1 MKTCN
6 QVGSIF
12 LKKKSY
18 LSIPLL
24 ISALGCISSPLV
36 AREVE
41 IPRINVVDVEEGGAS
56 AIPGAIDFISAEEME
71 MIQPASLQDALKIVP
86 GVNARD
92 EEGYGAIPN
101 IGIRGLSPNRSTKVL
116 ILEDGAP
123 IQPSLFLSNASY
135 YSPPVERISSIE
147 VLKGAT
153 GLRYGPNTIGGVINY
168 QSKTPLKNGTV
179 KGKLGSHGYKLLE
192 LEAGASSEQNSMGGG
207 INLITSEADGFRNN
221 GYRMN
226 DILVKGGMAI
236 GQNQWLGIKLTRY
249 ENEINTSY
257 VGLRPDEFAQTPTKN
272 PAPDDQFLSHRT
284 SFDINHDLEI
294 NSDIKLKTLLYWSQL
309 ERNFWRR
316 DVASK
321 TRQGTSFVECGGT
334 AYCVTGRNRNFDMLG
349 VDSRLFVH
357 YQAFGI
363 KNESEIGVR
372 LHSER
377 MSNKTDR
384 SNAGPRARTG
394 ITTGHDNNDAKA
406 MALYMQNRFL
416 FSDQFAVTPG
426 VRVESY
432 QQTRKNAINGA
443 SGEVHNTEIVPGIG
457 ATWQPM
463 PELQLYSSVYKGFAP
478 AMVSA
483 AISGDGV
490 DQQLDAERS
499 MNFEIGLRGKANV
512 WTYEAA
518 VFRMD
523 FSNQIVNQALS
534 AGISKTNGGQS
545 LHQGAEGALGYAI
558 TSAWSLLANATYI
571 PVAEFKGGGLGP
583 IGNRI
588 PYTPKLTG
596 NFGLNYSKD
605 GLKSFLN
612 AYHVSS
618 QYADSAN
625 TVAESNDGTK
635 GLIPSYT
642 TVNWSVVYSP
652 RKDLKLFGVVRNLFD
667 KKFISGRSP
676 DGIFP
681 GAERNFELGLAYQ
694 FY

>member
-1 MKTCN
+1 MKN
-6 QVGSIF
+6 RLFVS
-12 LKKKSY
+12 
-18 LSIPLL
+18 LL
-24 ISALGCISSPLV
+24 IGAMGYAHSPLM
-36 AREVE
+36 AKE
-41 IPRINVVDVEEGGAS
+41 IELPSINVIDRQEGEAS
-56 AIPGAIDFISAEEME
+56 SIPGAIDIISPEEME

-168 QSKTPLKNGTV
+168 QSKTPLKDGIV
-179 KGKLGSHGYKLLE
+179 KGKLGSHGYRLLE
-192 LEAGASSEQNSMGGG
+192 LEAGTSSEQKSMGGG
-207 INLITSEADGFRNN
+207 INLITSEANGFRNN

-236 GQNQWLGIKLTRY
+236 GQSQWLGLKLTRY

-257 VGLRPDEFAQTPTKN
+257 VGLRPDEFIHTPTKN
-272 PAPDDQFLSHRT
+272 PAPDDQFFSNRT
-284 SFDINHDLEI
+284 SFDINHELEI
-294 NSDIKLKTLLYWSQL
+294 DTSTKLKTLMYWSQL

-321 TRQGTSFVECGGT
+321 TRQGTSFVDCGGA

-349 VDSRLFVH
+349 IDSRLFTN

-363 KNESEIGVR
+363 QNESEIGVR
-372 LHSER
+372 LHSET
-377 MSNKTDR
+377 MSNKTER

-394 ITTGHDNNDAKA
+394 VITGNENNDAKA
-406 MALYMQNRFL
+406 VALYLQNRFL
-416 FSDQFAVTPG
+416 FTDQFAVTLG

-432 QQTRKNAINGA
+432 RQNRKNEMNGVQGQA
-443 SGEVHNTEIVPGIG
+443 NNTELVPGIG
-457 ATWQPM
+457 ATWQLA

-478 AMVSA
+478 AMISA

-490 DQQLDAERS
+490 DQKLDAERS
-499 MNFEIGLRGKANV
+499 MNIEFGFRGQAQK
-512 WTYEAA
+512 WTYEGAA
-518 VFRMD
+518 FRMD

-534 AGISKTNGGQS
+534 GGISKTNGGQS

-558 TSAWSLLANATYI
+558 TSAWSVLANATYI
-571 PVAEFKGGGLGP
+571 PVAQFKGGTLGP

-596 NFGLNYSKD
+596 NLGLNYSKD

-625 TVAESNDGTK
+625 TVQESNDGTK
-635 GLIPSYT
+635 GLIPSFT
-642 TVNWSVVYSP
+642 TLNWSIVYSP
-652 RKDLKLFGVVRNLFD
+652 QKDLKLFGVVRNLFD

>member
-1 MKTCN
+1 MKN
-6 QVGSIF
+6 RLFVS
-12 LKKKSY
+12 
-18 LSIPLL
+18 LL
-24 ISALGCISSPLV
+24 IGAMGYAHSPLM
-36 AREVE
+36 AKE
-41 IPRINVVDVEEGGAS
+41 IELPSINVIDRQEGGAS
-56 AIPGAIDFISAEEME
+56 SIPGAIDIISPEEME

-168 QSKTPLKNGTV
+168 QSKTPLKDGIV
-179 KGKLGSHGYKLLE
+179 KGKLGSHGYRLLE
-192 LEAGASSEQNSMGGG
+192 LEAGTSSEQKSMGGG
-207 INLITSEADGFRNN
+207 INLITSEANGFRNN

-236 GQNQWLGIKLTRY
+236 GQSQWLGLKLTRY

-257 VGLRPDEFAQTPTKN
+257 VGLRPDEFIHTPTKN
-272 PAPDDQFLSHRT
+272 PAPDDQFLSNRT
-284 SFDINHDLEI
+284 SFDINHELEI
-294 NSDIKLKTLLYWSQL
+294 DTSTKLKTLMYWSQL

-321 TRQGTSFVECGGT
+321 TRQGTSFVDCGGT

-349 VDSRLFVH
+349 IDSRLFTN

-363 KNESEIGVR
+363 QNESEIGVR
-372 LHSER
+372 LHSET
-377 MSNKTDR
+377 MSNKTER

-394 ITTGHDNNDAKA
+394 VITGNENNDAKA
-406 MALYMQNRFL
+406 VALYLQNRFL
-416 FSDQFAVTPG
+416 FTDQFAVTPG

-432 QQTRKNAINGA
+432 RQNRKNEMNGVQGQA
-443 SGEVHNTEIVPGIG
+443 NNTELVPGIG
-457 ATWQPM
+457 ATWQLA

-478 AMVSA
+478 AMISA

-490 DQQLDAERS
+490 DQKLDAERS
-499 MNFEIGLRGKANV
+499 MNIEFGFRGQAQK
-512 WTYEAA
+512 WTYEGAA
-518 VFRMD
+518 FRMD

-534 AGISKTNGGQS
+534 GGISKTNGGQS

-558 TSAWSLLANATYI
+558 TSAWSVLANATYI
-571 PVAEFKGGGLGP
+571 PVAEFKGGTLGP

-596 NFGLNYSKD
+596 NLGLNYSKD

-625 TVAESNDGTK
+625 TVQESNDGTK
-635 GLIPSYT
+635 GLIPSFT
-642 TVNWSVVYSP
+642 TLNWSVVYSP
-652 RKDLKLFGVVRNLFD
+652 KRDIKLFGVVRNLFD

>member
-1 MKTCN
+1 MKN
-6 QVGSIF
+6 RLFVS
-12 LKKKSY
+12 
-18 LSIPLL
+18 LL
-24 ISALGCISSPLV
+24 IGAMGYAHSPLM
-36 AREVE
+36 AKE
-41 IPRINVVDVEEGGAS
+41 IELPSINVIDRQEGGAS
-56 AIPGAIDFISAEEME
+56 SIPGAIDIISPEEME

-168 QSKTPLKNGTV
+168 QSKTPLKDGIV
-179 KGKLGSHGYKLLE
+179 KGKLGSHGYRLLE
-192 LEAGASSEQNSMGGG
+192 LEAGTSSEQKSMGGG
-207 INLITSEADGFRNN
+207 INLITSEANGFRNN

-236 GQNQWLGIKLTRY
+236 GQSQWLGLKLTRY

-257 VGLRPDEFAQTPTKN
+257 VGLRPDEFIHTPTKN
-272 PAPDDQFLSHRT
+272 PAPDDQFLSNRT
-284 SFDINHDLEI
+284 SFDINHELEI
-294 NSDIKLKTLLYWSQL
+294 DTSTKLKTLMYWSQL

-321 TRQGTSFVECGGT
+321 TRQGTSFVDCGGT

-349 VDSRLFVH
+349 IDSRLFTN

-363 KNESEIGVR
+363 QNESEIGVR
-372 LHSER
+372 LHSET
-377 MSNKTDR
+377 MSNKTER

-394 ITTGHDNNDAKA
+394 VITGNENNDAKA
-406 MALYMQNRFL
+406 VALYLQNRFL
-416 FSDQFAVTPG
+416 FTDQFAVTPG

-432 QQTRKNAINGA
+432 RQNRKNEMNGVQGQA
-443 SGEVHNTEIVPGIG
+443 NNTELVPGIG
-457 ATWQPM
+457 ATWQLA

-478 AMVSA
+478 AMISA

-490 DQQLDAERS
+490 DQKLDAERS
-499 MNFEIGLRGKANV
+499 MNIEFGFRGQAQK
-512 WTYEAA
+512 WTYEGAA
-518 VFRMD
+518 FRMD

-534 AGISKTNGGQS
+534 GGISKTNGGQS

-558 TSAWSLLANATYI
+558 TSAWSVLANATYI
-571 PVAEFKGGGLGP
+571 PVAEFKGGALGP

-596 NFGLNYSKD
+596 NLGLNYSKD

-618 QYADSAN
+618 QYADSVN
-625 TVAESNDGTK
+625 TVEESNDGTK
-635 GLIPSYT
+635 GLIPAFT
-642 TVNWSVVYSP
+642 TLNWSVVYSP
-652 RKDLKLFGVVRNLFD
+652 KRDIKLFGVVRNLFD

>member
-1 MKTCN
+1 MKN
-6 QVGSIF
+6 RLFVS
-12 LKKKSY
+12 
-18 LSIPLL
+18 LL
-24 ISALGCISSPLV
+24 IGAMGYAHSPLM
-36 AREVE
+36 AKE
-41 IPRINVVDVEEGGAS
+41 IELPSINVIDRQEGGAS
-56 AIPGAIDFISAEEME
+56 SIPGAIDIISPEEME
-71 MIQPASLQDALKIVP
+71 MIQPASLQDALKTVP

-168 QSKTPLKNGTV
+168 QSKTPLKDGIV
-179 KGKLGSHGYKLLE
+179 KGKLGSHGYRLLE
-192 LEAGASSEQNSMGGG
+192 LEAGTSSEQKSMGGG
-207 INLITSEADGFRNN
+207 INLITSEANGFRNN
-221 GYRMN
+221 GYLMN

-236 GQNQWLGIKLTRY
+236 GQSQWLGLKLTRY

-257 VGLRPDEFAQTPTKN
+257 VGLRPDEFIHTPTKN
-272 PAPDDQFLSHRT
+272 PAPDDQFLSNRT
-284 SFDINHDLEI
+284 SFDINHELEI
-294 NSDIKLKTLLYWSQL
+294 DTSTKLKTLMYWSQL

-321 TRQGTSFVECGGT
+321 TRQGTSFVDCGGT

-349 VDSRLFVH
+349 IDSRLFTN

-363 KNESEIGVR
+363 QNESEIGVR
-372 LHSER
+372 LHSET
-377 MSNKTDR
+377 MSNKTER

-394 ITTGHDNNDAKA
+394 VITGNENNDAKA
-406 MALYMQNRFL
+406 VALYLQNRFL
-416 FSDQFAVTPG
+416 FTDQFAVTPG

-432 QQTRKNAINGA
+432 RQNRKNEMNGVQGQA
-443 SGEVHNTEIVPGIG
+443 NNTELVPGIG
-457 ATWQPM
+457 ATWQLA
-463 PELQLYSSVYKGFAP
+463 PELQLYSSFYKGFAP
-478 AMVSA
+478 AMISA

-490 DQQLDAERS
+490 DQKLDAERS
-499 MNFEIGLRGKANV
+499 MNIEFGFRGQAQK
-512 WTYEAA
+512 WTYEGAA
-518 VFRMD
+518 FRMD

-534 AGISKTNGGQS
+534 GGISKTNGGQS

-558 TSAWSLLANATYI
+558 TSAWSVLANATYI
-571 PVAEFKGGGLGP
+571 PVAEFKGGALGP

-588 PYTPKLTG
+588 PYTPKVTG
-596 NFGLNYSKD
+596 NLGLNYSKD

-625 TVAESNDGTK
+625 TVQESNDGTK
-635 GLIPSYT
+635 GLIPSFT
-642 TVNWSVVYSP
+642 TLNWSIVYSP
-652 RKDLKLFGVVRNLFD
+652 QKDLKLFGVVRNLFD

>member
-1 MKTCN
+1 MKN
-6 QVGSIF
+6 RLFVS
-12 LKKKSY
+12 
-18 LSIPLL
+18 LL
-24 ISALGCISSPLV
+24 IGAMGYAHSPLM
-36 AREVE
+36 AKE
-41 IPRINVVDVEEGGAS
+41 IELPSINVIDRQEGGAS
-56 AIPGAIDFISAEEME
+56 SIPGAIDIISPEEME
-71 MIQPASLQDALKIVP
+71 MIQPASLQDALKTVP

-168 QSKTPLKNGTV
+168 QSKTPLKDGIV
-179 KGKLGSHGYKLLE
+179 KGKLGSHGYRLLE
-192 LEAGASSEQNSMGGG
+192 LEAGTSSEQKSMGGG
-207 INLITSEADGFRNN
+207 INLITSEANGFRNN

-236 GQNQWLGIKLTRY
+236 GQSQWLGLKLTRY

-257 VGLRPDEFAQTPTKN
+257 VGLRPDEFIHTPTKN
-272 PAPDDQFLSHRT
+272 PAPDDQFLSNRT
-284 SFDINHDLEI
+284 SFDINHELEI
-294 NSDIKLKTLLYWSQL
+294 DTSTKLKTLMYWSQL

-321 TRQGTSFVECGGT
+321 TRQGTSFVDCGGT

-349 VDSRLFVH
+349 IDSRLFTN

-363 KNESEIGVR
+363 QNESEIGVR
-372 LHSER
+372 LHSET
-377 MSNKTDR
+377 MSNKTER

-394 ITTGHDNNDAKA
+394 VITGNENNDAKA
-406 MALYMQNRFL
+406 VALYLQNRFL
-416 FSDQFAVTPG
+416 FTDQFAVTPG

-432 QQTRKNAINGA
+432 RQNRKNEMNGVQGQ
-443 SGEVHNTEIVPGIG
+443 SNNTELVPGIG
-457 ATWQPM
+457 ATWQLA

-478 AMVSA
+478 AMISA

-490 DQQLDAERS
+490 DQKLDAERS
-499 MNFEIGLRGKANV
+499 MNIEFGFRGQAQK
-512 WTYEAA
+512 WTYEGAA
-518 VFRMD
+518 FRMD

-534 AGISKTNGGQS
+534 GGISKTNGGQS

-558 TSAWSLLANATYI
+558 TSAWSVLANATYI
-571 PVAEFKGGGLGP
+571 PVAEFKGGALGP

-596 NFGLNYSKD
+596 NLGLNYSKD

-625 TVAESNDGTK
+625 TVQESNDGTK
-635 GLIPSYT
+635 GLIPSFT
-642 TVNWSVVYSP
+642 TLNWSVVYSP
-652 RKDLKLFGVVRNLFD
+652 QKDLKLFGVVRNLFD

>member
-1 MKTCN
+1 MKN
-6 QVGSIF
+6 RLFVS
-12 LKKKSY
+12 
-18 LSIPLL
+18 LL
-24 ISALGCISSPLV
+24 IGAMGYAHSPLM
-36 AREVE
+36 AKE
-41 IPRINVVDVEEGGAS
+41 IELPSINVIDRQEGEAS
-56 AIPGAIDFISAEEME
+56 SIPGAIDIISPEEME

-168 QSKTPLKNGTV
+168 QSKTPLKDGIV
-179 KGKLGSHGYKLLE
+179 KGKLGSHGYRLLE
-192 LEAGASSEQNSMGGG
+192 LEAGTSSEQKSMGGG
-207 INLITSEADGFRNN
+207 INLITSEANGFRNN

-236 GQNQWLGIKLTRY
+236 GQSQWLGLKLTRY

-257 VGLRPDEFAQTPTKN
+257 VGLRPDEFIHTPTKN
-272 PAPDDQFLSHRT
+272 PAPDDQFLSNRT
-284 SFDINHDLEI
+284 SFDINHELEI
-294 NSDIKLKTLLYWSQL
+294 DTSTKLKTLMYWSQL

-321 TRQGTSFVECGGT
+321 TRQGTSFVDCGGT
-334 AYCVTGRNRNFDMLG
+334 VYCVTGRNRNFDMLG
-349 VDSRLFVH
+349 IDSRLFTN

-363 KNESEIGVR
+363 QNESEIGVR
-372 LHSER
+372 LHSET
-377 MSNKTDR
+377 MSNKTER

-394 ITTGHDNNDAKA
+394 VITGNENNDAKA
-406 MALYMQNRFL
+406 VALYLQNRFL
-416 FSDQFAVTPG
+416 FTDQFAVTPG

-432 QQTRKNAINGA
+432 RQNRKNEMNGVQGQA
-443 SGEVHNTEIVPGIG
+443 NNTELVPGIG
-457 ATWQPM
+457 ATWQLA
-463 PELQLYSSVYKGFAP
+463 PELQLYSSFYKGFAP
-478 AMVSA
+478 AMISA

-490 DQQLDAERS
+490 DQKLDAERS
-499 MNFEIGLRGKANV
+499 MNIEFGFRGQAQK
-512 WTYEAA
+512 WTYEGAA
-518 VFRMD
+518 FRMD

-534 AGISKTNGGQS
+534 GGISKTNGGQS

-558 TSAWSLLANATYI
+558 TSAWSVLANATYI
-571 PVAEFKGGGLGP
+571 PVAEFKGGALGP

-596 NFGLNYSKD
+596 NLGLNYSQD

-625 TVAESNDGTK
+625 TVEESNDGTK
-635 GLIPSYT
+635 GLIPSFT
-642 TVNWSVVYSP
+642 TLNWSVVYSP
-652 RKDLKLFGVVRNLFD
+652 QKHLKLFGIVRNLFD

>member
-1 MKTCN
+1 MKN
-6 QVGSIF
+6 RLFVS
-12 LKKKSY
+12 
-18 LSIPLL
+18 LL
-24 ISALGCISSPLV
+24 IGAMGYAHSPLM
-36 AREVE
+36 AKE
-41 IPRINVVDVEEGGAS
+41 IELPSINVIDRQEGGAS
-56 AIPGAIDFISAEEME
+56 SIPGAIDIISPEEME

-123 IQPSLFLSNASY
+123 IQASLFLSNASY

-168 QSKTPLKNGTV
+168 QSKTPLKDGIV
-179 KGKLGSHGYKLLE
+179 KGKLGSHGYRLLE
-192 LEAGASSEQNSMGGG
+192 LEAGTSSEQKSMGGG
-207 INLITSEADGFRNN
+207 INLITSEANGFRNN

-236 GQNQWLGIKLTRY
+236 GQSQWLGLKLTRY

-257 VGLRPDEFAQTPTKN
+257 VGLRPDEFIHTPTKN
-272 PAPDDQFLSHRT
+272 PAPDDQFLSNRT
-284 SFDINHDLEI
+284 SFDINHELEI
-294 NSDIKLKTLLYWSQL
+294 DTSTKLKTLMYWSQL

-321 TRQGTSFVECGGT
+321 TRQGTSFVDCGGT

-349 VDSRLFVH
+349 IDSRLFTN

-363 KNESEIGVR
+363 QNESEIGVR
-372 LHSER
+372 LHSET
-377 MSNKTDR
+377 MSNKTER
-384 SNAGPRARTG
+384 SKAGPRARTG
-394 ITTGHDNNDAKA
+394 VITGNENNDAKA
-406 MALYMQNRFL
+406 VALYLQNRFL
-416 FSDQFAVTPG
+416 FTDQFAVTPG

-432 QQTRKNAINGA
+432 RQNRKNEMNGVQGQA
-443 SGEVHNTEIVPGIG
+443 NNTELVPGIG
-457 ATWQPM
+457 ATWQLA

-478 AMVSA
+478 AMISA

-490 DQQLDAERS
+490 DQKLDAERS
-499 MNFEIGLRGKANV
+499 MNIEFGFRGQAQK
-512 WTYEAA
+512 WTYEGAA
-518 VFRMD
+518 FRMD

-534 AGISKTNGGQS
+534 GGISKTNGGQS

-558 TSAWSLLANATYI
+558 TSAWSVLANATYI
-571 PVAEFKGGGLGP
+571 PVAEFKGGTLGP

-596 NFGLNYSKD
+596 NLGLNYSKD

-625 TVAESNDGTK
+625 TVQESNDGTK
-635 GLIPSYT
+635 GLIPSFT
-642 TVNWSVVYSP
+642 TLNWSIVYSP
-652 RKDLKLFGVVRNLFD
+652 QKDLKLFGVVRNLFD

>member
-1 MKTCN
+1 MKN
-6 QVGSIF
+6 RLFVS
-12 LKKKSY
+12 
-18 LSIPLL
+18 LL
-24 ISALGCISSPLV
+24 IGAMGYAHSPLM
-36 AREVE
+36 AKE
-41 IPRINVVDVEEGGAS
+41 IELPSINVIDRQEGGAS
-56 AIPGAIDFISAEEME
+56 SIPGAIDIISPEEME
-71 MIQPASLQDALKIVP
+71 MIQPASLQDALKTVP

-168 QSKTPLKNGTV
+168 QSKTPLKDGIV
-179 KGKLGSHGYKLLE
+179 KGKLGSHGYRLLE
-192 LEAGASSEQNSMGGG
+192 LEAGTSSEQKSMGGG
-207 INLITSEADGFRNN
+207 INLITSEANGFRNN

-236 GQNQWLGIKLTRY
+236 GQSQWLGLKLTRY

-257 VGLRPDEFAQTPTKN
+257 VGLRPDEFIHTPTKN
-272 PAPDDQFLSHRT
+272 PAPDDQFLSNRT
-284 SFDINHDLEI
+284 SFDINHELEI
-294 NSDIKLKTLLYWSQL
+294 DTSTKLKTLMYWSQL

-321 TRQGTSFVECGGT
+321 TRQGTSFVDCGGT

-349 VDSRLFVH
+349 IDSRLFTN

-363 KNESEIGVR
+363 QNESEIGVR
-372 LHSER
+372 LHSET
-377 MSNKTDR
+377 MSNKTER

-394 ITTGHDNNDAKA
+394 VITGNENNDAKA
-406 MALYMQNRFL
+406 VALYLQNRFL
-416 FSDQFAVTPG
+416 FTDQFAVTPG

-432 QQTRKNAINGA
+432 RQNRKNEMNGVQGQA
-443 SGEVHNTEIVPGIG
+443 NNTELVPGIG
-457 ATWQPM
+457 ATWQLA

-478 AMVSA
+478 AMISA

-490 DQQLDAERS
+490 DQKLDAERS
-499 MNFEIGLRGKANV
+499 MNIEFGFRGQAQK
-512 WTYEAA
+512 WTYEGAA
-518 VFRMD
+518 FRMD

-534 AGISKTNGGQS
+534 GGISKTNGGQS
-545 LHQGAEGALGYAI
+545 LHQGAEGTLGYAI
-558 TSAWSLLANATYI
+558 TSAWSVLANATYI
-571 PVAEFKGGGLGP
+571 PVAEFKGGALGP

-596 NFGLNYSKD
+596 NLGLNYSKD

-625 TVAESNDGTK
+625 TVQESNDGTK
-635 GLIPSYT
+635 GLIPSFT
-642 TVNWSVVYSP
+642 TLNWSVVYSP
-652 RKDLKLFGVVRNLFD
+652 QKDLKLFGVVRNLFD

>member
-1 MKTCN
+1 MKN
-6 QVGSIF
+6 RLFVS
-12 LKKKSY
+12 
-18 LSIPLL
+18 LL
-24 ISALGCISSPLV
+24 IGAMGYAHSPLM
-36 AREVE
+36 AKE
-41 IPRINVVDVEEGGAS
+41 IELPSINVIDRQEGGAS
-56 AIPGAIDFISAEEME
+56 SIPGAIDIISPEEME
-71 MIQPASLQDALKIVP
+71 MIQPASLQDALKTVP

-168 QSKTPLKNGTV
+168 QSKTPLKDGIV
-179 KGKLGSHGYKLLE
+179 KGKLGSHGYRLLE
-192 LEAGASSEQNSMGGG
+192 LEAGTSSEQKSMGGG
-207 INLITSEADGFRNN
+207 INLITSEANGFRNN

-236 GQNQWLGIKLTRY
+236 GQSQWLGLKLTRY

-257 VGLRPDEFAQTPTKN
+257 VGLRPDEFIHTPTKN
-272 PAPDDQFLSHRT
+272 PAPDDQFLSNRT
-284 SFDINHDLEI
+284 SFDINHELEI
-294 NSDIKLKTLLYWSQL
+294 DTSTKLKTLMYWSQL

-321 TRQGTSFVECGGT
+321 TRQGTSFVDCGGT

-349 VDSRLFVH
+349 IDSRLFTN

-363 KNESEIGVR
+363 QNESEIGVR
-372 LHSER
+372 LHSET
-377 MSNKTDR
+377 MSNKTER

-394 ITTGHDNNDAKA
+394 VITGNENNDAKA
-406 MALYMQNRFL
+406 VALYLQNRFL
-416 FSDQFAVTPG
+416 FTDQFAVTPG

-432 QQTRKNAINGA
+432 RQNRKNEMNGVQGQA
-443 SGEVHNTEIVPGIG
+443 NNTELVPGIG
-457 ATWQPM
+457 ATWQLA
-463 PELQLYSSVYKGFAP
+463 PELQLYSSFYKGFAP
-478 AMVSA
+478 AMISA

-490 DQQLDAERS
+490 DQKLDAERS
-499 MNFEIGLRGKANV
+499 MNIEFGFRGQAQK
-512 WTYEAA
+512 WTYEGAA
-518 VFRMD
+518 FRMD

-534 AGISKTNGGQS
+534 GGISKTNGGQS

-558 TSAWSLLANATYI
+558 TSAWSVLANATYI
-571 PVAEFKGGGLGP
+571 PVAEFKGGTLGP

-596 NFGLNYSKD
+596 NLGLNYSKD

-618 QYADSAN
+618 QYADSVN
-625 TVAESNDGTK
+625 TVEESNDGTK
-635 GLIPSYT
+635 GLIPAFT
-642 TVNWSVVYSP
+642 TLNWSVVYSP
-652 RKDLKLFGVVRNLFD
+652 QKHLKLFGIVRNLFD

-681 GAERNFELGLAYQ
+681 GAERNFEIGLAYQ

>member
-1 MKTCN
+1 MKN
-6 QVGSIF
+6 RLFVS
-12 LKKKSY
+12 
-18 LSIPLL
+18 LL
-24 ISALGCISSPLV
+24 IGAMGYAHSPLM
-36 AREVE
+36 AKE
-41 IPRINVVDVEEGGAS
+41 IELPSINVIDRQEGGAS
-56 AIPGAIDFISAEEME
+56 SIPGAIDIISPEEME
-71 MIQPASLQDALKIVP
+71 MIQPASLQDALKTVP

-168 QSKTPLKNGTV
+168 QSKTPLKDGIV
-179 KGKLGSHGYKLLE
+179 KGKLGSHGYRLLE
-192 LEAGASSEQNSMGGG
+192 LEAGTSSEQKSMGGG
-207 INLITSEADGFRNN
+207 INLITSEANGFRNN

-236 GQNQWLGIKLTRY
+236 GQSQWLGLKLTRY

-257 VGLRPDEFAQTPTKN
+257 VGLRPDEFIHTPTKN
-272 PAPDDQFLSHRT
+272 PAPDDQFLSNRT
-284 SFDINHDLEI
+284 SFDINHELEI
-294 NSDIKLKTLLYWSQL
+294 DTSTKLKTLMYWSQL

-321 TRQGTSFVECGGT
+321 TRQGTSFVDCGGT

-349 VDSRLFVH
+349 IDSRLFTN

-363 KNESEIGVR
+363 QNESEIGVR
-372 LHSER
+372 LHSET
-377 MSNKTDR
+377 MSNKTER

-394 ITTGHDNNDAKA
+394 VITGNENNDAKA
-406 MALYMQNRFL
+406 VALYLQNRFL
-416 FSDQFAVTPG
+416 FTDQFAVTPG

-432 QQTRKNAINGA
+432 RQNRKNEMNGVQGQA
-443 SGEVHNTEIVPGIG
+443 NNTELVPGIG
-457 ATWQPM
+457 ATWQLA

-478 AMVSA
+478 AMISA

-490 DQQLDAERS
+490 DQKLDAERS
-499 MNFEIGLRGKANV
+499 MNIEFGFRGQAQK
-512 WTYEAA
+512 WTYEGAA
-518 VFRMD
+518 FRMD

-534 AGISKTNGGQS
+534 GGISKTNGGQS

-558 TSAWSLLANATYI
+558 TSAWSVLANATYI
-571 PVAEFKGGGLGP
+571 PVAEFKGGALGP

-596 NFGLNYSKD
+596 NLGLNYSKD

-618 QYADSAN
+618 QYADSTN
-625 TVAESNDGTK
+625 TVQESNDGTK
-635 GLIPSYT
+635 GLIPSFT
-642 TVNWSVVYSP
+642 TLNWSVVYSP
-652 RKDLKLFGVVRNLFD
+652 QKDLKLFGVVRNLFD

>member
-1 MKTCN
+1 MKN
-6 QVGSIF
+6 RLFVS
-12 LKKKSY
+12 
-18 LSIPLL
+18 LL
-24 ISALGCISSPLV
+24 IGAMGYAHSPLM
-36 AREVE
+36 AKE
-41 IPRINVVDVEEGGAS
+41 IELPSINVIDRQEGGAS
-56 AIPGAIDFISAEEME
+56 SIPGAIDIISPEEME
-71 MIQPASLQDALKIVP
+71 MIQPASLQDALKTVP

-168 QSKTPLKNGTV
+168 QSKTPLKDGIV
-179 KGKLGSHGYKLLE
+179 KGKLGSHGYRLLE
-192 LEAGASSEQNSMGGG
+192 LEAGTSSEQKSMGGG
-207 INLITSEADGFRNN
+207 INLITSEANGFRNN

-236 GQNQWLGIKLTRY
+236 GQSQWLGLKLTRY

-257 VGLRPDEFAQTPTKN
+257 VGLRPDEFIHTPTKN
-272 PAPDDQFLSHRT
+272 PAPDDQFLSNRT
-284 SFDINHDLEI
+284 SFDINHELEI
-294 NSDIKLKTLLYWSQL
+294 DTSTKLKTLMYWSQL

-321 TRQGTSFVECGGT
+321 TRQGTSFVDCGGT

-349 VDSRLFVH
+349 IDSRLFTN

-363 KNESEIGVR
+363 QNESEIGVR
-372 LHSER
+372 LHSET
-377 MSNKTDR
+377 MSNKTKR

-394 ITTGHDNNDAKA
+394 VITGNENNDAKA
-406 MALYMQNRFL
+406 VALYLQNRFL
-416 FSDQFAVTPG
+416 FTDQFAVTPG

-432 QQTRKNAINGA
+432 RQNRKNEMNGVQGQA
-443 SGEVHNTEIVPGIG
+443 NNTELVPGIG
-457 ATWQPM
+457 ATWQLA

-478 AMVSA
+478 AMISA

-490 DQQLDAERS
+490 DQKLDAERS
-499 MNFEIGLRGKANV
+499 MNIEFGFRGQAQK
-512 WTYEAA
+512 WTYEGAA
-518 VFRMD
+518 FRMD

-534 AGISKTNGGQS
+534 GGISKTNGGQS

-558 TSAWSLLANATYI
+558 TSAWSVLANATYI
-571 PVAEFKGGGLGP
+571 PVAEFKGGALGP

-596 NFGLNYSKD
+596 NLGLNYSKD

-625 TVAESNDGTK
+625 TVQESNDGTK
-635 GLIPSYT
+635 GLIPSFT
-642 TVNWSVVYSP
+642 TLNWSIVYSP
-652 RKDLKLFGVVRNLFD
+652 QKDLKLFGVVRNLFD

-681 GAERNFELGLAYQ
+681 GAERNFEIGLAYQ

>member
-1 MKTCN
+1 MKN
-6 QVGSIF
+6 RLFVS
-12 LKKKSY
+12 
-18 LSIPLL
+18 LL
-24 ISALGCISSPLV
+24 IGAMGYAHSPLM
-36 AREVE
+36 AKE
-41 IPRINVVDVEEGGAS
+41 IELPSINVIDRQEGGAS
-56 AIPGAIDFISAEEME
+56 SIPGAIDIISPEEME

-168 QSKTPLKNGTV
+168 QSKTPLKDGIV
-179 KGKLGSHGYKLLE
+179 KGKLGSHGYRLLE
-192 LEAGASSEQNSMGGG
+192 LEAGTSSEQKSMGGG
-207 INLITSEADGFRNN
+207 INLITSEANGFRNN

-236 GQNQWLGIKLTRY
+236 GQSQWLGLKLTRY

-257 VGLRPDEFAQTPTKN
+257 VGLRPDEFIHTPTKN
-272 PAPDDQFLSHRT
+272 PAPDDQFLSNRT
-284 SFDINHDLEI
+284 SFDINHELEI
-294 NSDIKLKTLLYWSQL
+294 DTSTKLKTLMYWSQL

-321 TRQGTSFVECGGT
+321 TRQGTSFVDCGGT

-349 VDSRLFVH
+349 IDSRLFTN

-363 KNESEIGVR
+363 QNESEIGVR
-372 LHSER
+372 LHSET
-377 MSNKTDR
+377 MSNKTER

-394 ITTGHDNNDAKA
+394 VITGNENNDAKA
-406 MALYMQNRFL
+406 VALYIQNRFL
-416 FSDQFAVTPG
+416 FTDQFAVTPG

-432 QQTRKNAINGA
+432 RQNRKNEMNGVQGQA
-443 SGEVHNTEIVPGIG
+443 NNTELVPGIG
-457 ATWQPM
+457 ATWQLA

-478 AMVSA
+478 AMISA

-490 DQQLDAERS
+490 DQKLDAERS
-499 MNFEIGLRGKANV
+499 MNIEFGFRGQAQK
-512 WTYEAA
+512 WTYEGAA
-518 VFRMD
+518 FRMD

-534 AGISKTNGGQS
+534 GGISKTNGGQS

-558 TSAWSLLANATYI
+558 TSAWSVLANATYI
-571 PVAEFKGGGLGP
+571 PVAEFKGGTLGP

-596 NFGLNYSKD
+596 NLGLNYSKD

-625 TVAESNDGTK
+625 TVQESNDGTK
-635 GLIPSYT
+635 GLIPSFT
-642 TVNWSVVYSP
+642 TLNWSIVYSP
-652 RKDLKLFGVVRNLFD
+652 QKDLKLFGVVRNLFD

>member
-1 MKTCN
+1 MKN
-6 QVGSIF
+6 RLFVS
-12 LKKKSY
+12 
-18 LSIPLL
+18 LL
-24 ISALGCISSPLV
+24 IGAMGYAHSPLM
-36 AREVE
+36 AKE
-41 IPRINVVDVEEGGAS
+41 IELPSINVIDRQEGEAS
-56 AIPGAIDFISAEEME
+56 SIPGAIDIISPEEME

-168 QSKTPLKNGTV
+168 QSKTPLKDGIV
-179 KGKLGSHGYKLLE
+179 KGKLGSHGYRLLE
-192 LEAGASSEQNSMGGG
+192 LEAGTSSEQKSMGGG
-207 INLITSEADGFRNN
+207 INLITSEANGFRNN

-236 GQNQWLGIKLTRY
+236 GQSQWLGLKLTRY

-257 VGLRPDEFAQTPTKN
+257 VGLRPDEFIHTPTKN
-272 PAPDDQFLSHRT
+272 PAPDDQFLSNRT
-284 SFDINHDLEI
+284 SFDINHELEI
-294 NSDIKLKTLLYWSQL
+294 DTSTKLKTLMYWSQL

-321 TRQGTSFVECGGT
+321 TRQGTSFVDCGGT

-349 VDSRLFVH
+349 IDSRLFTN

-363 KNESEIGVR
+363 QNESEIGIR
-372 LHSER
+372 LHSET
-377 MSNKTDR
+377 MSNKTER

-394 ITTGHDNNDAKA
+394 VITGNENNDAKA
-406 MALYMQNRFL
+406 VALYLQNRFL
-416 FSDQFAVTPG
+416 FTDQFAVTPG

-432 QQTRKNAINGA
+432 RQNRKNEMNGVQGQA
-443 SGEVHNTEIVPGIG
+443 NNTELVPGIG
-457 ATWQPM
+457 ATWQLA
-463 PELQLYSSVYKGFAP
+463 PELQLYSSFYKGFAP
-478 AMVSA
+478 AMISA

-490 DQQLDAERS
+490 DQKLDAERS
-499 MNFEIGLRGKANV
+499 MNIEFGFRGQAQK
-512 WTYEAA
+512 WTYEGAA
-518 VFRMD
+518 FRMD

-534 AGISKTNGGQS
+534 GGISKTNGGQS

-558 TSAWSLLANATYI
+558 TSAWSVLANTTYI
-571 PVAEFKGGGLGP
+571 PVAEFKGGTLGP

-596 NFGLNYSKD
+596 NLGLNYSKD

-625 TVAESNDGTK
+625 TVQESNDGTK
-635 GLIPSYT
+635 GLIPSFT
-642 TVNWSVVYSP
+642 TLNWSIVYSP
-652 RKDLKLFGVVRNLFD
+652 QKDLKLFGVVRNLFD

-681 GAERNFELGLAYQ
+681 GAERNF
-694 FY
+694 

>member
-1 MKTCN
+1 MKKCLIAS
-6 QVGSIF
+6 V
-12 LKKKSY
+12 
-18 LSIPLL
+18 L
-24 ISALGCISSPLV
+24 ISALGSISSPLM
-36 AREVE
+36 AKE
-41 IPRINVVDVEEGGAS
+41 IELPSIHVVDRSEGGAS
-56 AIPGAIDFISAEEME
+56 SIPGAVDIVSPEEME

-168 QSKTPLKNGTV
+168 QSKTPLKDGIV
-179 KGKLGSHGYKLLE
+179 KGKIGSHGYQLLE
-192 LEAGASSEQNSMGGG
+192 LEAGTSSEKNGMGGG
-207 INLITSEADGFRNN
+207 INVITSEANGFRNN

-226 DILVKGGMAI
+226 DILVKGGVAI
-236 GQNQWLGIKLTRY
+236 GQNQWLGLKLTHY
-249 ENEINTSY
+249 QNEINTSY
-257 VGLRPDEFAQTPTKN
+257 VGLRPDEFIHTPTKN
-272 PAPDDQFLSHRT
+272 PAPDDQFLSNRT
-284 SFDINHDLEI
+284 SFDINHELEI
-294 NSDIKLKTLLYWSQL
+294 NTGTKLKTLLYWSHL

-316 DVASK
+316 DVATK
-321 TRQGTSFVECGGT
+321 TRQGTNFVECGGT

-349 VDSRLFVH
+349 LDSRLFTH
-357 YQAFGI
+357 YQALGI
-363 KNESEIGVR
+363 QNETEVGIR
-372 LHSER
+372 LHSET
-377 MSNKTDR
+377 MSNKTER
-384 SNAGPRARTG
+384 SNAGPKARTG
-394 ITTGHDNNDAKA
+394 ITTGNENNDAKA
-406 MALYMQNRFL
+406 IALYLQNRFL
-416 FSDQFAVTPG
+416 FTDQFAVTPG

-432 QQTRKNAINGA
+432 RQIRKNEMNGIK
-443 SGEVHNTEIVPGIG
+443 GEANNTEIVPGIG
-457 ATWQPM
+457 ATWQFL
-463 PELQLYSSVYKGFAP
+463 PELQFYSSVYKGFAP
-478 AMVSA
+478 AMISA

-490 DQQLDAERS
+490 DQKLDAERS
-499 MNFEIGLRGKANV
+499 MNIEFGLRGKAQQ

-534 AGISKTNGGQS
+534 GGISKTNGGQS
-545 LHQGAEGALGYAI
+545 LHQGAEGALGYAL
-558 TSAWSLLANATYI
+558 TSAWSVLANATYI
-571 PVAEFKGGGLGP
+571 PVAEFKGGALGP
-583 IGNRI
+583 VGNRI
-588 PYTPKLTG
+588 PYTPKLTTNAG
-596 NFGLNYSKD
+596 VNYSKN
-605 GLKSFLN
+605 GFKSFLN

-625 TVAESNDGTK
+625 TVVESNDGTK
-635 GLIPSYT
+635 GLIPSFT
-642 TVNWSVVYSP
+642 TLNWSVVYSP
-652 RKDLKLFGVVRNLFD
+652 QKDLKLFGVIRNLTN
-667 KKFISGRSP
+667 KKYISGRSP

>member
-1 MKTCN
+1 MKN
-6 QVGSIF
+6 RLFVS
-12 LKKKSY
+12 
-18 LSIPLL
+18 LL
-24 ISALGCISSPLV
+24 IGAMGYAHSPLM
-36 AREVE
+36 AKE
-41 IPRINVVDVEEGGAS
+41 IELPSINVIDRQEGGAS
-56 AIPGAIDFISAEEME
+56 SIPGAIDIISPEEME

-168 QSKTPLKNGTV
+168 QSKTPLKDGIV
-179 KGKLGSHGYKLLE
+179 KGKLGSHGYRLLE
-192 LEAGASSEQNSMGGG
+192 LEAGTSSEQKSMGGG
-207 INLITSEADGFRNN
+207 INLITSEANGFRNN

-236 GQNQWLGIKLTRY
+236 GQSQWLGLKLTRY

-257 VGLRPDEFAQTPTKN
+257 VGLRPDEFIHTPTKN
-272 PAPDDQFLSHRT
+272 PAPDDQFLSNRT
-284 SFDINHDLEI
+284 SFDINHELEI
-294 NSDIKLKTLLYWSQL
+294 DTSTKLKTLMYWSQL

-321 TRQGTSFVECGGT
+321 TRQGTSFVDCGGT

-349 VDSRLFVH
+349 IDSRLFTN

-363 KNESEIGVR
+363 QNESEIGVR
-372 LHSER
+372 LHSET
-377 MSNKTDR
+377 MSNKTER

-394 ITTGHDNNDAKA
+394 VITGNENNDAKA
-406 MALYMQNRFL
+406 VALYLQNRFL
-416 FSDQFAVTPG
+416 FTDQFAVTPG

-432 QQTRKNAINGA
+432 RQNRKNEMNGVQGQA
-443 SGEVHNTEIVPGIG
+443 NNTELVPGIG
-457 ATWQPM
+457 ATWQLA

-478 AMVSA
+478 AMISA

-490 DQQLDAERS
+490 DQKLDAERS
-499 MNFEIGLRGKANV
+499 MNIEFGFRGQAQK
-512 WTYEAA
+512 WTYEGAA
-518 VFRMD
+518 FRMD

-534 AGISKTNGGQS
+534 GGISKTNGGQS

-558 TSAWSLLANATYI
+558 TSAWSVLANATYI
-571 PVAEFKGGGLGP
+571 PVAEFKGGALGP

-596 NFGLNYSKD
+596 NLGLNYSKD

-618 QYADSAN
+618 QYADSVN
-625 TVAESNDGTK
+625 TVEESNDGTK
-635 GLIPSYT
+635 GLIPAFT
-642 TVNWSVVYSP
+642 TLNWSVVYSP
-652 RKDLKLFGVVRNLFD
+652 QKDLKLFGVVRNLFD

>member
-1 MKTCN
+1 MKN
-6 QVGSIF
+6 RLFVS
-12 LKKKSY
+12 
-18 LSIPLL
+18 LL
-24 ISALGCISSPLV
+24 IGAMGYAHSPLM
-36 AREVE
+36 AKE
-41 IPRINVVDVEEGGAS
+41 IELPSINVIDRQEGEAS
-56 AIPGAIDFISAEEME
+56 SIPGAIDIISPEEME

-168 QSKTPLKNGTV
+168 QSKTPLKDGIV
-179 KGKLGSHGYKLLE
+179 KGKLGSHGYRLLE
-192 LEAGASSEQNSMGGG
+192 LEAGTSSEQKSMGGG
-207 INLITSEADGFRNN
+207 INLITSEANGFRNN

-236 GQNQWLGIKLTRY
+236 GQSQWLGLKLTRY

-257 VGLRPDEFAQTPTKN
+257 VGLRPDEFIHTPTKN
-272 PAPDDQFLSHRT
+272 PAPDDQFLSNRT
-284 SFDINHDLEI
+284 SFDINHELEI
-294 NSDIKLKTLLYWSQL
+294 DTSTKLKTLMYWSQL

-321 TRQGTSFVECGGT
+321 TRQGTSFVDCGGT

-349 VDSRLFVH
+349 IDSRLFTN

-363 KNESEIGVR
+363 QNESEIGVR
-372 LHSER
+372 LHSET
-377 MSNKTDR
+377 MSNKTER

-394 ITTGHDNNDAKA
+394 VITGNENNDAKA
-406 MALYMQNRFL
+406 VALYLQNWFL
-416 FSDQFAVTPG
+416 FTDQFAVTPG

-432 QQTRKNAINGA
+432 RQNRKNEMNGVQGQA
-443 SGEVHNTEIVPGIG
+443 NNTELVPGIG
-457 ATWQPM
+457 ATWQLA
-463 PELQLYSSVYKGFAP
+463 PELQLYSSFYKGFAP
-478 AMVSA
+478 AMISA

-490 DQQLDAERS
+490 DQKLDAERS
-499 MNFEIGLRGKANV
+499 MNIEFGFRGQAQK
-512 WTYEAA
+512 WTYEGAA
-518 VFRMD
+518 FRMD

-534 AGISKTNGGQS
+534 GGISKTNGGQS

-558 TSAWSLLANATYI
+558 TSAWSVLANATYI
-571 PVAEFKGGGLGP
+571 PVAEFKGGALGP

-596 NFGLNYSKD
+596 NLGLNYSKD

-618 QYADSAN
+618 QYADSVN
-625 TVAESNDGTK
+625 TVEESNDGKK
-635 GLIPSYT
+635 GLIPAFT
-642 TVNWSVVYSP
+642 TLNWSVVYSP
-652 RKDLKLFGVVRNLFD
+652 QKHLKLFGIVRNLFD

-681 GAERNFELGLAYQ
+681 GAERNFEIGLAYQ

>member
-1 MKTCN
+1 MKN
-6 QVGSIF
+6 RLFVS
-12 LKKKSY
+12 
-18 LSIPLL
+18 LL
-24 ISALGCISSPLV
+24 IGAMGYAHSPLM
-36 AREVE
+36 AKE
-41 IPRINVVDVEEGGAS
+41 IELPSINVIDRQEGGAS
-56 AIPGAIDFISAEEME
+56 SIPGAIDIISPEEME

-168 QSKTPLKNGTV
+168 QSKTPLKDGIV
-179 KGKLGSHGYKLLE
+179 KGKLGSHGYRLLE
-192 LEAGASSEQNSMGGG
+192 LEAGTSSEQKSMGGG
-207 INLITSEADGFRNN
+207 INLITSEANGFRNN

-236 GQNQWLGIKLTRY
+236 GQSQWLGLKLTRY

-257 VGLRPDEFAQTPTKN
+257 VGLRPDEFIHTPTKN
-272 PAPDDQFLSHRT
+272 PAPDDQFLSNRT
-284 SFDINHDLEI
+284 SFDINHELEI
-294 NSDIKLKTLLYWSQL
+294 DTSTKLKTLMYWSQL

-321 TRQGTSFVECGGT
+321 TRQGTSFVDCGGT

-349 VDSRLFVH
+349 IDSRLFTN

-363 KNESEIGVR
+363 QNESEIGIR
-372 LHSER
+372 LHSET
-377 MSNKTDR
+377 MSNKTER

-394 ITTGHDNNDAKA
+394 VITGNENNDAKA
-406 MALYMQNRFL
+406 VALYLQNRFL
-416 FSDQFAVTPG
+416 FTDQFAVTPG

-432 QQTRKNAINGA
+432 RQNRKNEMNGVQGQA
-443 SGEVHNTEIVPGIG
+443 NNTELVPGIG
-457 ATWQPM
+457 ATWQLA

-478 AMVSA
+478 AMISA

-490 DQQLDAERS
+490 DQKLDAERS
-499 MNFEIGLRGKANV
+499 MNIEFGFRGQAQK
-512 WTYEAA
+512 WTYEGAA
-518 VFRMD
+518 FRMD

-534 AGISKTNGGQS
+534 GGISKTNGGQS

-558 TSAWSLLANATYI
+558 TSAWSVLANATYI
-571 PVAEFKGGGLGP
+571 PVAEFKGGALGP

-596 NFGLNYSKD
+596 NLGLNYSKD

-625 TVAESNDGTK
+625 TVQESNDGTK
-635 GLIPSYT
+635 GLIPSFT
-642 TVNWSVVYSP
+642 TLNWSIVYSP
-652 RKDLKLFGVVRNLFD
+652 QKDLKLFGVVRNLFD

-681 GAERNFELGLAYQ
+681 GAERNFEIGLAYQ

>member
-1 MKTCN
+1 MKN
-6 QVGSIF
+6 RLFVS
-12 LKKKSY
+12 
-18 LSIPLL
+18 LL
-24 ISALGCISSPLV
+24 IGAMGYAHSPLM
-36 AREVE
+36 AKE
-41 IPRINVVDVEEGGAS
+41 IELPSINVIDRQEGEAS
-56 AIPGAIDFISAEEME
+56 SIPGAIDIISPEEME

-168 QSKTPLKNGTV
+168 QSKTPLKDGIV
-179 KGKLGSHGYKLLE
+179 KGKLGSHGYRLLE
-192 LEAGASSEQNSMGGG
+192 LEAGTSSEQKSMGGG
-207 INLITSEADGFRNN
+207 INLITSEANGFRNN

-236 GQNQWLGIKLTRY
+236 GQSQWLGLKLTRY

-257 VGLRPDEFAQTPTKN
+257 VGLRPDEFIHTPTKN
-272 PAPDDQFLSHRT
+272 PAPDDQFLSNRT
-284 SFDINHDLEI
+284 SFDINHELEI
-294 NSDIKLKTLLYWSQL
+294 DTSTKLKTLMYWSQL

-321 TRQGTSFVECGGT
+321 TRQGTSFVDCGGT

-349 VDSRLFVH
+349 IDSRLFTN

-363 KNESEIGVR
+363 QNESEIGVR
-372 LHSER
+372 LHSET
-377 MSNKTDR
+377 MSNKTER

-394 ITTGHDNNDAKA
+394 VITGNENNDAKA
-406 MALYMQNRFL
+406 VALYLQNRFL
-416 FSDQFAVTPG
+416 FTDQFAVTPG

-432 QQTRKNAINGA
+432 RQNRKNEMNGVQGQA
-443 SGEVHNTEIVPGIG
+443 NNTELVPGIG
-457 ATWQPM
+457 ATWQLA

-478 AMVSA
+478 AMISA

-490 DQQLDAERS
+490 DQKLDAERS
-499 MNFEIGLRGKANV
+499 MNIEFGFRGQAQK
-512 WTYEAA
+512 WTYEGAA
-518 VFRMD
+518 FRMD

-534 AGISKTNGGQS
+534 GGISKTNGGQS

-558 TSAWSLLANATYI
+558 TSAWSVLANATYI
-571 PVAEFKGGGLGP
+571 PVAEFKGGALGP

-596 NFGLNYSKD
+596 NLGLNYSKD

-625 TVAESNDGTK
+625 TVQESNDGTK
-635 GLIPSYT
+635 GLIPSFT
-642 TVNWSVVYSP
+642 TLNWSVVYSP
-652 RKDLKLFGVVRNLFD
+652 QKDLKLFGVVRNLFD

>member
-1 MKTCN
+1 MKN
-6 QVGSIF
+6 RLFVS
-12 LKKKSY
+12 
-18 LSIPLL
+18 LL
-24 ISALGCISSPLV
+24 IGAMGYAHSPLM
-36 AREVE
+36 AKE
-41 IPRINVVDVEEGGAS
+41 IELPSINVIDRQEGEAS
-56 AIPGAIDFISAEEME
+56 SIPGAIDIISPEEME

-168 QSKTPLKNGTV
+168 QSKTPLKDGIV
-179 KGKLGSHGYKLLE
+179 KGKLGSHGYRLLE
-192 LEAGASSEQNSMGGG
+192 LEAGTSSEQKSMGGG
-207 INLITSEADGFRNN
+207 INLITSEANGFRNN

-236 GQNQWLGIKLTRY
+236 GQSQWLGLKLTRY

-257 VGLRPDEFAQTPTKN
+257 VGLRPDEFIHTPTKN
-272 PAPDDQFLSHRT
+272 PAPDDQFLSNRT
-284 SFDINHDLEI
+284 SFDINHELEI
-294 NSDIKLKTLLYWSQL
+294 DTSTKLKTLMYWSQL

-321 TRQGTSFVECGGT
+321 TRQGTSFVDCGGT

-349 VDSRLFVH
+349 IDSRLFTN

-363 KNESEIGVR
+363 QNESEIGVR
-372 LHSER
+372 LHSET
-377 MSNKTDR
+377 MSNKTER

-394 ITTGHDNNDAKA
+394 VITGNENNDAKA
-406 MALYMQNRFL
+406 VALYLQNRFL
-416 FSDQFAVTPG
+416 FTDQFAVTPG

-432 QQTRKNAINGA
+432 RQNRKNEMNGVQGQA
-443 SGEVHNTEIVPGIG
+443 NNTELVPGIG
-457 ATWQPM
+457 ATWQLA

-478 AMVSA
+478 AMISA

-490 DQQLDAERS
+490 DQKLDAERS
-499 MNFEIGLRGKANV
+499 MNIEFGFRGQAQK
-512 WTYEAA
+512 WTYEGAA
-518 VFRMD
+518 FRMD

-534 AGISKTNGGQS
+534 GGISKTNGGQS

-558 TSAWSLLANATYI
+558 TSAWSVLANATYI
-571 PVAEFKGGGLGP
+571 PVAEFKGGTLGP

-596 NFGLNYSKD
+596 NLGLNYSKD

-625 TVAESNDGTK
+625 TVEESNDGTK
-635 GLIPSYT
+635 GLIPSFT
-642 TVNWSVVYSP
+642 TLNWSVVYSP
-652 RKDLKLFGVVRNLFD
+652 KRDIKLFGVVRNLFD

>member
-1 MKTCN
+1 MKN
-6 QVGSIF
+6 RLFVS
-12 LKKKSY
+12 
-18 LSIPLL
+18 LL
-24 ISALGCISSPLV
+24 IGAMGYAHSPLM
-36 AREVE
+36 AKE
-41 IPRINVVDVEEGGAS
+41 IELPSINVIDRQEGGAS
-56 AIPGAIDFISAEEME
+56 SIPGAIDIISPEEME

-168 QSKTPLKNGTV
+168 QSKTPLKDGIV
-179 KGKLGSHGYKLLE
+179 KGKLGSHGYRLLE
-192 LEAGASSEQNSMGGG
+192 LEAGTSSEQKSMGGG
-207 INLITSEADGFRNN
+207 INLITSEANGFRNN

-236 GQNQWLGIKLTRY
+236 GQSQWLGLKLTRY

-257 VGLRPDEFAQTPTKN
+257 VGLRPDEFIHTPTKN
-272 PAPDDQFLSHRT
+272 PAPDDQFLSNRT
-284 SFDINHDLEI
+284 SFDINHELEI
-294 NSDIKLKTLLYWSQL
+294 DTSTKLKTLMYWSQL

-321 TRQGTSFVECGGT
+321 TRQGTSFVDCGGT

-349 VDSRLFVH
+349 IDSRLFTN

-363 KNESEIGVR
+363 QNESEIGVR
-372 LHSER
+372 LHSET
-377 MSNKTDR
+377 MSNKTER

-394 ITTGHDNNDAKA
+394 VITGNENNDAKA
-406 MALYMQNRFL
+406 VALYLQNRFL
-416 FSDQFAVTPG
+416 FTDQFAVTSG

-432 QQTRKNAINGA
+432 RQNRKNEMNGVQGQA
-443 SGEVHNTEIVPGIG
+443 NNTELVPGIG
-457 ATWQPM
+457 ATWQLA

-478 AMVSA
+478 AMISA

-490 DQQLDAERS
+490 DQKLDAERS
-499 MNFEIGLRGKANV
+499 MNIEFGFRGQAQK
-512 WTYEAA
+512 WTYEGAA
-518 VFRMD
+518 FRMD

-534 AGISKTNGGQS
+534 GGISKTNGGQS

-558 TSAWSLLANATYI
+558 TSAWSVLANATYI
-571 PVAEFKGGGLGP
+571 PVAEFKGGTLGP

-596 NFGLNYSKD
+596 NLGLNYSKD

-625 TVAESNDGTK
+625 TVQESNDGTK
-635 GLIPSYT
+635 GLIPAFT
-642 TVNWSVVYSP
+642 TLNWSVVYSP
-652 RKDLKLFGVVRNLFD
+652 KRDIKLFGVVRNLFD

>member
-1 MKTCN
+1 MKN
-6 QVGSIF
+6 RLFVS
-12 LKKKSY
+12 
-18 LSIPLL
+18 LL
-24 ISALGCISSPLV
+24 IGTMGYAHSPLM
-36 AREVE
+36 AKE
-41 IPRINVVDVEEGGAS
+41 IELPSINVIDRQEGGAS
-56 AIPGAIDFISAEEME
+56 SIPGAIDIISPEEME
-71 MIQPASLQDALKIVP
+71 MIQPASLQDALKTVP

-168 QSKTPLKNGTV
+168 QSKTPLKDGIV
-179 KGKLGSHGYKLLE
+179 KGKLGSHGYRLLE
-192 LEAGASSEQNSMGGG
+192 LEAGTSSEQKSMGGG
-207 INLITSEADGFRNN
+207 INLITSEANGFRNN

-236 GQNQWLGIKLTRY
+236 GQSQWLGLKLTRY

-257 VGLRPDEFAQTPTKN
+257 VGLRPDEFIHTPTKN
-272 PAPDDQFLSHRT
+272 PAPDDQFLSNRT
-284 SFDINHDLEI
+284 SFDINHELEI
-294 NSDIKLKTLLYWSQL
+294 DTSTKLKTLMYWSQL

-321 TRQGTSFVECGGT
+321 TRQGTSFVDCGGT

-349 VDSRLFVH
+349 IDSRLFTN

-363 KNESEIGVR
+363 QNESEIGVR
-372 LHSER
+372 LHSET
-377 MSNKTDR
+377 MSNKTER

-394 ITTGHDNNDAKA
+394 AITGNENNDAKA
-406 MALYMQNRFL
+406 VALYLQNRFL
-416 FSDQFAVTPG
+416 FTDQFAVTPG

-432 QQTRKNAINGA
+432 RQNRKNEMNGVQGQA
-443 SGEVHNTEIVPGIG
+443 NNTELVPGIG
-457 ATWQPM
+457 ATWQLA

-478 AMVSA
+478 AMISA

-490 DQQLDAERS
+490 DQKLDAERS
-499 MNFEIGLRGKANV
+499 MNIEFGFRGQAQK
-512 WTYEAA
+512 WTYEGAA
-518 VFRMD
+518 FRMD

-534 AGISKTNGGQS
+534 GGISKTNGGQS

-558 TSAWSLLANATYI
+558 TSAWSVLANATYI
-571 PVAEFKGGGLGP
+571 PVAEFKGGALGP

-596 NFGLNYSKD
+596 NLGLNYSKD

-625 TVAESNDGTK
+625 TVEESNDGTK
-635 GLIPSYT
+635 GLIPSFT
-642 TVNWSVVYSP
+642 TLNWSVVYSP
-652 RKDLKLFGVVRNLFD
+652 QKDLKLFGVVRNLFD

-681 GAERNFELGLAYQ
+681 GAERNFEIGLAYQ

>member
-1 MKTCN
+1 MKN
-6 QVGSIF
+6 RLFVS
-12 LKKKSY
+12 
-18 LSIPLL
+18 LL
-24 ISALGCISSPLV
+24 IGAMGYAHSPLM
-36 AREVE
+36 AKE
-41 IPRINVVDVEEGGAS
+41 IELPSINVIDRQEGGAS
-56 AIPGAIDFISAEEME
+56 SIPGAIDIISPEEME

-168 QSKTPLKNGTV
+168 QSKTPLKDGIV
-179 KGKLGSHGYKLLE
+179 KGKLGSHGYRLLE
-192 LEAGASSEQNSMGGG
+192 LEAGTSSEQKSMGGG
-207 INLITSEADGFRNN
+207 INLITSEANGFRNN

-236 GQNQWLGIKLTRY
+236 GQSQWLGLKLTRY

-257 VGLRPDEFAQTPTKN
+257 VGLRPDEFIHTPTKN
-272 PAPDDQFLSHRT
+272 PAPDDQFLSNRT
-284 SFDINHDLEI
+284 SFDINHELEI
-294 NSDIKLKTLLYWSQL
+294 DTSTKLKTLMYWSQL

-321 TRQGTSFVECGGT
+321 TRQGTSFVDCGGT

-349 VDSRLFVH
+349 IDSRLFTN

-363 KNESEIGVR
+363 QNESEIGVR
-372 LHSER
+372 LHSET
-377 MSNKTDR
+377 MSNKTER

-394 ITTGHDNNDAKA
+394 VITGNENNDAKA
-406 MALYMQNRFL
+406 VALYLQNRFL
-416 FSDQFAVTPG
+416 FTDQFAVTPG

-432 QQTRKNAINGA
+432 RQNRKNEMNGVQGQA
-443 SGEVHNTEIVPGIG
+443 NNTELVPGIG
-457 ATWQPM
+457 ATWQLA
-463 PELQLYSSVYKGFAP
+463 PELQLYSSFYKGFAP
-478 AMVSA
+478 AMISA

-490 DQQLDAERS
+490 DQKLDAERS
-499 MNFEIGLRGKANV
+499 MNIEFGFRGQAQK
-512 WTYEAA
+512 WTYEGAA
-518 VFRMD
+518 FRMD

-534 AGISKTNGGQS
+534 GGISKTNGGQS

-558 TSAWSLLANATYI
+558 TSAWSVLANATYI
-571 PVAEFKGGGLGP
+571 PVAEFKGGALGP

-596 NFGLNYSKD
+596 NLGLNYSKD

-625 TVAESNDGTK
+625 TVQESNDGTK
-635 GLIPSYT
+635 GLIPSFT
-642 TVNWSVVYSP
+642 TLNWSIVYSP
-652 RKDLKLFGVVRNLFD
+652 QKDLKLFGVVRNLFD

>member
-1 MKTCN
+1 MKN
-6 QVGSIF
+6 RLFVS
-12 LKKKSY
+12 
-18 LSIPLL
+18 LL
-24 ISALGCISSPLV
+24 IGAMGYAHSPLM
-36 AREVE
+36 AKE
-41 IPRINVVDVEEGGAS
+41 IELPSINVIDRQEGEAS
-56 AIPGAIDFISAEEME
+56 SIPGAIDIISPEEME

-168 QSKTPLKNGTV
+168 QSKTPLKDGIV
-179 KGKLGSHGYKLLE
+179 KGKLGSHGYRLLE
-192 LEAGASSEQNSMGGG
+192 LEAGTSSEQKSMGGG
-207 INLITSEADGFRNN
+207 INLITSEANGFRNN

-226 DILVKGGMAI
+226 DFLVKGGMAI
-236 GQNQWLGIKLTRY
+236 GQSQWLGLKLTRY

-257 VGLRPDEFAQTPTKN
+257 VGLRPDEFIHTPTKN
-272 PAPDDQFLSHRT
+272 PAPDDQFLSNRT
-284 SFDINHDLEI
+284 SFDINHELEI
-294 NSDIKLKTLLYWSQL
+294 DTSTKLKTLMYWSQL

-321 TRQGTSFVECGGT
+321 TRQGTSFVDCGGT

-349 VDSRLFVH
+349 IDSRLFTN

-363 KNESEIGVR
+363 QNESEIGVR
-372 LHSER
+372 LHSET
-377 MSNKTDR
+377 MSNKTER

-394 ITTGHDNNDAKA
+394 VITGNENNDAKA
-406 MALYMQNRFL
+406 VALYLQNRFL
-416 FSDQFAVTPG
+416 FTDQFAVTPG

-432 QQTRKNAINGA
+432 RQNRKNEMNGVQGQA
-443 SGEVHNTEIVPGIG
+443 NNTELVPGIG
-457 ATWQPM
+457 ATWQLA
-463 PELQLYSSVYKGFAP
+463 PELQLYSSFYKGFAP
-478 AMVSA
+478 AMISA
-483 AISGDGV
+483 AISRDGV
-490 DQQLDAERS
+490 DQKLDAERS
-499 MNFEIGLRGKANV
+499 MNIEFGFRGQAQK
-512 WTYEAA
+512 WTYEGAA
-518 VFRMD
+518 FRMD

-534 AGISKTNGGQS
+534 GGISKTNGGQS

-558 TSAWSLLANATYI
+558 TSAWSVLANATYI
-571 PVAEFKGGGLGP
+571 PVAEFKGGTLGP

-596 NFGLNYSKD
+596 NLGLNYSKD

-618 QYADSAN
+618 QYADSVN
-625 TVAESNDGTK
+625 TVEESNDGTK
-635 GLIPSYT
+635 GLIPAFT
-642 TVNWSVVYSP
+642 TLNWSVVYSP
-652 RKDLKLFGVVRNLFD
+652 QKHLKLFGIVRNLFD

-681 GAERNFELGLAYQ
+681 GAERNFEIGLAYQ

>member
-1 MKTCN
+1 MKN
-6 QVGSIF
+6 RLFVS
-12 LKKKSY
+12 
-18 LSIPLL
+18 LL
-24 ISALGCISSPLV
+24 IGAMGYAHSPLM
-36 AREVE
+36 AKE
-41 IPRINVVDVEEGGAS
+41 IELPSINVIDRQEGGAS
-56 AIPGAIDFISAEEME
+56 SIPGAIDIISPEEME
-71 MIQPASLQDALKIVP
+71 MIQPASLQDALKTVP

-168 QSKTPLKNGTV
+168 QSKTPLKDGIV
-179 KGKLGSHGYKLLE
+179 KGKLGSHGYRLLE
-192 LEAGASSEQNSMGGG
+192 LEAGTSSEQKRVGGG
-207 INLITSEADGFRNN
+207 INLITSEANGFRNN

-236 GQNQWLGIKLTRY
+236 GQSQWLGLKLTRY

-257 VGLRPDEFAQTPTKN
+257 VGLRPDEFIHTPTKN
-272 PAPDDQFLSHRT
+272 PAPDDQFLSNRT
-284 SFDINHDLEI
+284 SFDINHELEI
-294 NSDIKLKTLLYWSQL
+294 DTSTKLKTLMYWSQL

-321 TRQGTSFVECGGT
+321 TRQGTSFVDCGGA

-349 VDSRLFVH
+349 IDSRLFAN

-363 KNESEIGVR
+363 QNESEIGVR
-372 LHSER
+372 LHSET
-377 MSNKTDR
+377 MSNKTER

-394 ITTGHDNNDAKA
+394 VITGNENNDAKA
-406 MALYMQNRFL
+406 VALYLQNRFL
-416 FSDQFAVTPG
+416 FTDQFAVTPG

-432 QQTRKNAINGA
+432 RQNRKNEMNGVQGQA
-443 SGEVHNTEIVPGIG
+443 NNTELVPGIG
-457 ATWQPM
+457 ATWQLA

-478 AMVSA
+478 AMISA

-490 DQQLDAERS
+490 DQKLDAERS
-499 MNFEIGLRGKANV
+499 MNIEFGFRGQAQK
-512 WTYEAA
+512 WTYEGAA
-518 VFRMD
+518 FRMD

-534 AGISKTNGGQS
+534 GGISKTNGGQS

-558 TSAWSLLANATYI
+558 TSAWSVLANATYI
-571 PVAEFKGGGLGP
+571 PVAEFKGGTLGP

-596 NFGLNYSKD
+596 NLGLNYSKD

-625 TVAESNDGTK
+625 TVQESNDGTK
-635 GLIPSYT
+635 GLIPSFT
-642 TVNWSVVYSP
+642 TLNWSIVYSP
-652 RKDLKLFGVVRNLFD
+652 QKDLKLFGVVRNLFD

>member
-1 MKTCN
+1 MKN
-6 QVGSIF
+6 RLFVS
-12 LKKKSY
+12 
-18 LSIPLL
+18 LL
-24 ISALGCISSPLV
+24 IGAMGYAHSPLM
-36 AREVE
+36 AKE
-41 IPRINVVDVEEGGAS
+41 IELPSINVIDRQEGGAS
-56 AIPGAIDFISAEEME
+56 SIPGAIDIISPEEME

-168 QSKTPLKNGTV
+168 QSKTPLKDGIV
-179 KGKLGSHGYKLLE
+179 KGKLGSHGYRLLE
-192 LEAGASSEQNSMGGG
+192 LEAGTSSEQKSMGGG
-207 INLITSEADGFRNN
+207 INLITSEANGFRNN

-236 GQNQWLGIKLTRY
+236 GQSQWLGLKLTRY

-257 VGLRPDEFAQTPTKN
+257 VGLRPDEFIHTPTKN
-272 PAPDDQFLSHRT
+272 PAPDDQFLSNRT
-284 SFDINHDLEI
+284 SFDINHELEI
-294 NSDIKLKTLLYWSQL
+294 DTSTKLKTLMYWSQL

-321 TRQGTSFVECGGT
+321 TRQGTSFVDCGGT

-349 VDSRLFVH
+349 IDSRLFTN

-363 KNESEIGVR
+363 QNESEIGVR
-372 LHSER
+372 LHSET
-377 MSNKTDR
+377 MSNKTER

-394 ITTGHDNNDAKA
+394 VITGNENNDAKA
-406 MALYMQNRFL
+406 VALYLQNRFL
-416 FSDQFAVTPG
+416 FTDQFAVTPG

-432 QQTRKNAINGA
+432 RQNRKNEMNGVQGQA
-443 SGEVHNTEIVPGIG
+443 NNTELVPGIG
-457 ATWQPM
+457 ATWQLA

-478 AMVSA
+478 AMISA

-490 DQQLDAERS
+490 DQKLDAERS
-499 MNFEIGLRGKANV
+499 MNIEFGFRGQAQK
-512 WTYEAA
+512 WTYEGAA
-518 VFRMD
+518 FRMD

-534 AGISKTNGGQS
+534 GGISKTNGGQS

-558 TSAWSLLANATYI
+558 TSAWSVLANATYI
-571 PVAEFKGGGLGP
+571 PVAEFKGGALGP

-596 NFGLNYSKD
+596 NLGLNYSKD

-625 TVAESNDGTK
+625 TVQESNDGTK
-635 GLIPSYT
+635 GLIPSFT
-642 TVNWSVVYSP
+642 TLNWSIVYSP
-652 RKDLKLFGVVRNLFD
+652 QKDLKLFGVVRNLFD

-681 GAERNFELGLAYQ
+681 GAERNFEIGLAYQ

>member
-1 MKTCN
+1 MKN
-6 QVGSIF
+6 RLFVS
-12 LKKKSY
+12 
-18 LSIPLL
+18 LL
-24 ISALGCISSPLV
+24 IGAMGYAHSPLM
-36 AREVE
+36 AKE
-41 IPRINVVDVEEGGAS
+41 IELPSINVIDRQEGGAS
-56 AIPGAIDFISAEEME
+56 SIPGAIDIISPEEME

-168 QSKTPLKNGTV
+168 QSKTPLKDGIV
-179 KGKLGSHGYKLLE
+179 KGKLGSHGYRLLE
-192 LEAGASSEQNSMGGG
+192 LEAGTSSEQKSMGGG
-207 INLITSEADGFRNN
+207 INLITSEANGFRNN

-236 GQNQWLGIKLTRY
+236 GQSQWLGLKLTRY

-257 VGLRPDEFAQTPTKN
+257 VGLRPDEFIHTPTKN
-272 PAPDDQFLSHRT
+272 PAPDDQFLSNRT
-284 SFDINHDLEI
+284 SFDINHELEI
-294 NSDIKLKTLLYWSQL
+294 DTSTKIKTLMYWSQL

-321 TRQGTSFVECGGT
+321 TRQGTSFVDCGGT

-349 VDSRLFVH
+349 IDSRLFTN

-363 KNESEIGVR
+363 QNESEIGVR
-372 LHSER
+372 LHSET
-377 MSNKTDR
+377 MSNKTER

-394 ITTGHDNNDAKA
+394 VITGNENNDAKA
-406 MALYMQNRFL
+406 VALYLQNRFL
-416 FSDQFAVTPG
+416 FTDQFAVTPG

-432 QQTRKNAINGA
+432 RQNRKNEMNGVQGQA
-443 SGEVHNTEIVPGIG
+443 NNTELVPGIG
-457 ATWQPM
+457 ATWQLA

-478 AMVSA
+478 AMISA

-490 DQQLDAERS
+490 DQKLDAERS
-499 MNFEIGLRGKANV
+499 MNIEFGFRGQAQK
-512 WTYEAA
+512 WTYEGAA
-518 VFRMD
+518 FRMD

-534 AGISKTNGGQS
+534 GGISKTNGGQS

-558 TSAWSLLANATYI
+558 TSAWSVLANATYI
-571 PVAEFKGGGLGP
+571 PVAEFKGGTLGP

-596 NFGLNYSKD
+596 NLGLNYSKD

-625 TVAESNDGTK
+625 TVQESNDGTK
-635 GLIPSYT
+635 GLIPSFT
-642 TVNWSVVYSP
+642 TLNWSIVYSP
-652 RKDLKLFGVVRNLFD
+652 QKDLKLFGVVRNLFD

-681 GAERNFELGLAYQ
+681 GAECNFELGLAYQ

>member
-1 MKTCN
+1 MKN
-6 QVGSIF
+6 RLFVS
-12 LKKKSY
+12 
-18 LSIPLL
+18 LL
-24 ISALGCISSPLV
+24 IGAMGYAHSPLM
-36 AREVE
+36 AKE
-41 IPRINVVDVEEGGAS
+41 IELPSINVIDRQEGGAS
-56 AIPGAIDFISAEEME
+56 SIPGAIDIISPEEME
-71 MIQPASLQDALKIVP
+71 MIQPASLQDALKTVP

-168 QSKTPLKNGTV
+168 QSKTPLKDGIV
-179 KGKLGSHGYKLLE
+179 KGKLGSHGYRLLE
-192 LEAGASSEQNSMGGG
+192 LEAGTSSEQKSMGGG
-207 INLITSEADGFRNN
+207 INLITSEANGFRNN

-236 GQNQWLGIKLTRY
+236 GQSQWLGLKLTRY

-257 VGLRPDEFAQTPTKN
+257 VGLRPDEFIHTPTKN
-272 PAPDDQFLSHRT
+272 PAPDDQFLSNRT
-284 SFDINHDLEI
+284 SFDINHELEI
-294 NSDIKLKTLLYWSQL
+294 DTSTKLKTLMYWSQL

-321 TRQGTSFVECGGT
+321 TRQGTSFVDCGGT

-349 VDSRLFVH
+349 IDSRLFTN

-363 KNESEIGVR
+363 QNESEIGVR
-372 LHSER
+372 LHSET
-377 MSNKTDR
+377 MSNKTER

-394 ITTGHDNNDAKA
+394 VITGNENNDAKA
-406 MALYMQNRFL
+406 VALYLQNRFL
-416 FSDQFAVTPG
+416 FTDQFAVTPG

-432 QQTRKNAINGA
+432 RQNRKNEMNGVQGQA
-443 SGEVHNTEIVPGIG
+443 NNTELVPGIG
-457 ATWQPM
+457 ATWQLA

-478 AMVSA
+478 AMISA

-490 DQQLDAERS
+490 DQKLDAERS
-499 MNFEIGLRGKANV
+499 MNIEFGFRGQAQK
-512 WTYEAA
+512 WTYEGAA
-518 VFRMD
+518 FRMD

-534 AGISKTNGGQS
+534 GGISKTNGGQS

-558 TSAWSLLANATYI
+558 TSAWGVLANATYI
-571 PVAEFKGGGLGP
+571 PVAEFKGGALGP

-596 NFGLNYSKD
+596 NLGLNYSKD

-625 TVAESNDGTK
+625 TVEESNDGTK
-635 GLIPSYT
+635 GLIPSFT
-642 TVNWSVVYSP
+642 TLNWSVVYSP
-652 RKDLKLFGVVRNLFD
+652 KRDIKLFGVVRNLFD

>member
-1 MKTCN
+1 MKN
-6 QVGSIF
+6 RLFVS
-12 LKKKSY
+12 
-18 LSIPLL
+18 LL
-24 ISALGCISSPLV
+24 IGAMGYAHSPLM
-36 AREVE
+36 AKE
-41 IPRINVVDVEEGGAS
+41 IELPSINVIDRQEGGAS
-56 AIPGAIDFISAEEME
+56 SIPGAIDIISPEEME

-168 QSKTPLKNGTV
+168 QSKTPLKDGIV
-179 KGKLGSHGYKLLE
+179 KGKLGSHGYRLLE
-192 LEAGASSEQNSMGGG
+192 LEAGTSSEQKSMGGG
-207 INLITSEADGFRNN
+207 INLITSEANGFRNN

-236 GQNQWLGIKLTRY
+236 GQSQWLGLKLTRY

-257 VGLRPDEFAQTPTKN
+257 VGLRPDEFIHTPTKN
-272 PAPDDQFLSHRT
+272 PAPDDQFLSNRT
-284 SFDINHDLEI
+284 SFDINHELEI
-294 NSDIKLKTLLYWSQL
+294 DTSTKLKTLMYWSQL

-321 TRQGTSFVECGGT
+321 TRQGTSFVDCGGT

-349 VDSRLFVH
+349 IDSRLFTN

-363 KNESEIGVR
+363 QNESEIGIR
-372 LHSER
+372 LHSET
-377 MSNKTDR
+377 MSNKTER

-394 ITTGHDNNDAKA
+394 VITGNENNDAKA
-406 MALYMQNRFL
+406 VALYLQNRFL
-416 FSDQFAVTPG
+416 FTDQFAVTPG

-432 QQTRKNAINGA
+432 RQNRKNEMNGVQGQA
-443 SGEVHNTEIVPGIG
+443 NNTELVPGIG
-457 ATWQPM
+457 ATWQLA
-463 PELQLYSSVYKGFAP
+463 PELQLYSSFYKGFAP
-478 AMVSA
+478 AMISA

-490 DQQLDAERS
+490 DQKLDAERS
-499 MNFEIGLRGKANV
+499 MNIEFGFRGQAQK
-512 WTYEAA
+512 WTYEGAA
-518 VFRMD
+518 FRMD

-534 AGISKTNGGQS
+534 GGISKTNGGQS

-558 TSAWSLLANATYI
+558 TSAWSVLANATYI
-571 PVAEFKGGGLGP
+571 PVAEFKGGTLGP

-596 NFGLNYSKD
+596 NLGLNYSKN

-625 TVAESNDGTK
+625 TVQESNDGTK
-635 GLIPSYT
+635 GLIPSFT
-642 TVNWSVVYSP
+642 TLNWSIVYSP
-652 RKDLKLFGVVRNLFD
+652 QKDLKLFGVVRNLFD

>member
-1 MKTCN
+1 MKN
-6 QVGSIF
+6 RLFVS
-12 LKKKSY
+12 
-18 LSIPLL
+18 LL
-24 ISALGCISSPLV
+24 IGAMGYAHSPLM
-36 AREVE
+36 AKE
-41 IPRINVVDVEEGGAS
+41 IELPSINVIDRQEGGAS
-56 AIPGAIDFISAEEME
+56 SIPGAIDIISPEEME

-168 QSKTPLKNGTV
+168 QSKTPLKDGIV
-179 KGKLGSHGYKLLE
+179 KGKLGSHGYRLLE
-192 LEAGASSEQNSMGGG
+192 LEAGTSSEQKSMGGG
-207 INLITSEADGFRNN
+207 INLITSEANGFRNN

-236 GQNQWLGIKLTRY
+236 GQSQWLGLKLTRY

-257 VGLRPDEFAQTPTKN
+257 VGLRPDEFIHTPTKN
-272 PAPDDQFLSHRT
+272 PAPDDQFLSNRT
-284 SFDINHDLEI
+284 SFDINHELEI
-294 NSDIKLKTLLYWSQL
+294 DTSTKLKTLMYWSQL

-321 TRQGTSFVECGGT
+321 TRQGTSFVDCGGT

-349 VDSRLFVH
+349 IDSRLFTN

-363 KNESEIGVR
+363 QNESEIGVR
-372 LHSER
+372 LHSET
-377 MSNKTDR
+377 MSNKTER

-394 ITTGHDNNDAKA
+394 VITGNENNDAKA
-406 MALYMQNRFL
+406 VALYLQNRFL
-416 FSDQFAVTPG
+416 FTDQFAVTPG

-432 QQTRKNAINGA
+432 RQNRKNEMNGVQGQA
-443 SGEVHNTEIVPGIG
+443 NNTELVPGIG
-457 ATWQPM
+457 ATWQLA

-478 AMVSA
+478 AMISA

-490 DQQLDAERS
+490 DQKLDAERS
-499 MNFEIGLRGKANV
+499 MNIEFGFRGQAQK
-512 WTYEAA
+512 WTYEGAA
-518 VFRMD
+518 FRMD

-534 AGISKTNGGQS
+534 GGISKTNGGQS

-558 TSAWSLLANATYI
+558 TSAWSVLANATYI
-571 PVAEFKGGGLGP
+571 PVAEFKGGTLGP

-596 NFGLNYSKD
+596 NLGLNYSKD

-625 TVAESNDGTK
+625 TVQESNDGTK
-635 GLIPSYT
+635 GLIPSFT
-642 TVNWSVVYSP
+642 TLNWSVVYSP
-652 RKDLKLFGVVRNLFD
+652 QKDLKLFGVVRNLFD

>member
-1 MKTCN
+1 MKN
-6 QVGSIF
+6 RFFVS
-12 LKKKSY
+12 
-18 LSIPLL
+18 LL
-24 ISALGCISSPLV
+24 IGAMGYAHSPLM
-36 AREVE
+36 AKE
-41 IPRINVVDVEEGGAS
+41 IELPSINVIDRQEGGAS
-56 AIPGAIDFISAEEME
+56 SIPGAVDIISPEEME

-168 QSKTPLKNGTV
+168 QSKTPLKDGIV
-179 KGKLGSHGYKLLE
+179 KGKLGSHGYRLLE
-192 LEAGASSEQNSMGGG
+192 LEAGTSSEQKSMGGG
-207 INLITSEADGFRNN
+207 INLITSEANGFRNN

-236 GQNQWLGIKLTRY
+236 GQSQWLGLKLTRY

-257 VGLRPDEFAQTPTKN
+257 VGLRPDEFIHTPTKN
-272 PAPDDQFLSHRT
+272 PAPDDQFLSNRT
-284 SFDINHDLEI
+284 SFDINQELEI
-294 NSDIKLKTLLYWSQL
+294 DTSTKLKTLMYWSQL

-321 TRQGTSFVECGGT
+321 TRQGTSFVDCGGT

-349 VDSRLFVH
+349 IDSRLFTN

-363 KNESEIGVR
+363 QNESEIGVR
-372 LHSER
+372 LHSET
-377 MSNKTDR
+377 MSNKTER

-394 ITTGHDNNDAKA
+394 VITGNENNDAKA
-406 MALYMQNRFL
+406 VALYLQNRFL
-416 FSDQFAVTPG
+416 FTDQFAVTPG

-432 QQTRKNAINGA
+432 RQNRKNEMNGVQGQA
-443 SGEVHNTEIVPGIG
+443 NNTELVPGIG
-457 ATWQPM
+457 ATWQLA

-478 AMVSA
+478 AMISA

-490 DQQLDAERS
+490 DQKLDAERS
-499 MNFEIGLRGKANV
+499 MNIEFGFRGQAQK
-512 WTYEAA
+512 WTYEGAA
-518 VFRMD
+518 FRMD

-534 AGISKTNGGQS
+534 GGISKTNGGQS

-558 TSAWSLLANATYI
+558 TSAWSVLANATYI
-571 PVAEFKGGGLGP
+571 PVAEFKGGALGP

-596 NFGLNYSKD
+596 NLGLNYSKD

-625 TVAESNDGTK
+625 TVQESNDGTK
-635 GLIPSYT
+635 GLIPSFT
-642 TVNWSVVYSP
+642 TLNWSVVYSP
-652 RKDLKLFGVVRNLFD
+652 KRDIKLFGVVRNLFD

-681 GAERNFELGLAYQ
+681 GAERNFEIGLAYQ

>member
-1 MKTCN
+1 MKN
-6 QVGSIF
+6 RLFVS
-12 LKKKSY
+12 
-18 LSIPLL
+18 LL
-24 ISALGCISSPLV
+24 IGAMGYAHSPLM
-36 AREVE
+36 AKE
-41 IPRINVVDVEEGGAS
+41 IELPSINVIDRQEGEAS
-56 AIPGAIDFISAEEME
+56 SIPGAIDIISPEEME

-168 QSKTPLKNGTV
+168 QSKTPLKDGIV
-179 KGKLGSHGYKLLE
+179 KGKLGSHGYRLLE
-192 LEAGASSEQNSMGGG
+192 LEAGTSSEQKSMGGG
-207 INLITSEADGFRNN
+207 INLITSEANGFRNN

-236 GQNQWLGIKLTRY
+236 GQSQWLGLKLTRY

-257 VGLRPDEFAQTPTKN
+257 VGLRPDEFIHTPTKN
-272 PAPDDQFLSHRT
+272 PAPDDQFLSNRT
-284 SFDINHDLEI
+284 SFDINHELEI
-294 NSDIKLKTLLYWSQL
+294 DTSTKLKTLMYWSQL

-321 TRQGTSFVECGGT
+321 TRQGTSFVDCGGT

-349 VDSRLFVH
+349 IDSRLFTN

-363 KNESEIGVR
+363 QNESEIGVR
-372 LHSER
+372 LHSET
-377 MSNKTDR
+377 MSNKTER

-394 ITTGHDNNDAKA
+394 VITGNENNDAKA
-406 MALYMQNRFL
+406 VALYLQNRFL
-416 FSDQFAVTPG
+416 FTDQFAVTPG

-432 QQTRKNAINGA
+432 RQNRKNEMNGVQGQA
-443 SGEVHNTEIVPGIG
+443 NNTELVPGIG
-457 ATWQPM
+457 ATWQLA

-478 AMVSA
+478 AMISA

-490 DQQLDAERS
+490 DQKLDAERS
-499 MNFEIGLRGKANV
+499 MNIEFGFRGQAQK
-512 WTYEAA
+512 WTYEGAA
-518 VFRMD
+518 FRMD

-534 AGISKTNGGQS
+534 GGISKTNGGQS

-558 TSAWSLLANATYI
+558 TSAWSVLANATYI
-571 PVAEFKGGGLGP
+571 PVAEFKGGTLGP

-596 NFGLNYSKD
+596 NLGLNYSKD

-625 TVAESNDGTK
+625 TVQESNDGTK
-635 GLIPSYT
+635 GLIPSFT
-642 TVNWSVVYSP
+642 TLNWSIVYSP
-652 RKDLKLFGVVRNLFD
+652 QKDLKLFGVVRNLFD

>member
-1 MKTCN
+1 MKN
-6 QVGSIF
+6 RLFVS
-12 LKKKSY
+12 
-18 LSIPLL
+18 LL
-24 ISALGCISSPLV
+24 IGAMGYAHSPLM
-36 AREVE
+36 AKE
-41 IPRINVVDVEEGGAS
+41 IELPSINVIDRQEGGAS
-56 AIPGAIDFISAEEME
+56 SIPGAIDIISPEEME
-71 MIQPASLQDALKIVP
+71 MIQPASLQDALKTVP

-168 QSKTPLKNGTV
+168 QSKTPLKDGIV
-179 KGKLGSHGYKLLE
+179 KGKLGSHGYRLLE
-192 LEAGASSEQNSMGGG
+192 LEAGTSSEQKSMGGG
-207 INLITSEADGFRNN
+207 INLITSEANGFRNN

-236 GQNQWLGIKLTRY
+236 GQSQWLGLKLTRY

-257 VGLRPDEFAQTPTKN
+257 VGLRPDEFIHTPTKN
-272 PAPDDQFLSHRT
+272 PAPDDQFLSNRT
-284 SFDINHDLEI
+284 SFDINHELEI
-294 NSDIKLKTLLYWSQL
+294 DTSTKLKTLMYWSQL

-321 TRQGTSFVECGGT
+321 TRQGTSFVDCGGT

-349 VDSRLFVH
+349 IDSRLFTN

-363 KNESEIGVR
+363 QNESEIGVR
-372 LHSER
+372 LHSET
-377 MSNKTDR
+377 MSNKTER

-394 ITTGHDNNDAKA
+394 VITGNENNDAKA
-406 MALYMQNRFL
+406 VALYLQNRFL
-416 FSDQFAVTPG
+416 FTDQFAVTPG

-432 QQTRKNAINGA
+432 RQNRKNEMNGVQGQA
-443 SGEVHNTEIVPGIG
+443 NNTELVPGIG
-457 ATWQPM
+457 ATWQLA

-478 AMVSA
+478 AMISA

-490 DQQLDAERS
+490 DQKLDAERS
-499 MNFEIGLRGKANV
+499 MNIEFGFRGQAQK
-512 WTYEAA
+512 WTYEGAA
-518 VFRMD
+518 FRMD

-534 AGISKTNGGQS
+534 GGISKTNGGQS

-558 TSAWSLLANATYI
+558 TSAWSVLANATYI
-571 PVAEFKGGGLGP
+571 PVAEFKGGALGP

-596 NFGLNYSKD
+596 NLGLNYSKD

-612 AYHVSS
+612 AYYVSS
-618 QYADSAN
+618 QYADSVN
-625 TVAESNDGTK
+625 TVEESNDGTK
-635 GLIPSYT
+635 GLIPSFT
-642 TVNWSVVYSP
+642 TLNWSVVYSLQ
-652 RKDLKLFGVVRNLFD
+652 KDLKLFGVVRNLFD

>member
-1 MKTCN
+1 MKN
-6 QVGSIF
+6 RLFVS
-12 LKKKSY
+12 
-18 LSIPLL
+18 LL
-24 ISALGCISSPLV
+24 IGAMGYAHSPLM
-36 AREVE
+36 AKE
-41 IPRINVVDVEEGGAS
+41 IELPSINVIDRQEGGAS
-56 AIPGAIDFISAEEME
+56 SIPGAIDIISPEEME

-168 QSKTPLKNGTV
+168 QSKTPLKDGIV
-179 KGKLGSHGYKLLE
+179 KGKLGSHGYRLLE
-192 LEAGASSEQNSMGGG
+192 LEAGTSSEQKSMGGG
-207 INLITSEADGFRNN
+207 INLITSEANGFRNN

-236 GQNQWLGIKLTRY
+236 GQSQWLGLKLTRY

-257 VGLRPDEFAQTPTKN
+257 VGLRPDEFIHTPTKN
-272 PAPDDQFLSHRT
+272 PAPDDQFLSNRT
-284 SFDINHDLEI
+284 SFDINHELEI
-294 NSDIKLKTLLYWSQL
+294 DTSTKLKTLMYWSQL

-321 TRQGTSFVECGGT
+321 TRQGTSFVDCGGT

-349 VDSRLFVH
+349 IDSRLFTN

-363 KNESEIGVR
+363 QNESEIGVR
-372 LHSER
+372 LHSET
-377 MSNKTDR
+377 MSNKTER

-394 ITTGHDNNDAKA
+394 VITGNENNDAKA
-406 MALYMQNRFL
+406 VALYLQNRFL
-416 FSDQFAVTPG
+416 FTDQFAVTPG

-432 QQTRKNAINGA
+432 RQNRKNEMNGVQGQA
-443 SGEVHNTEIVPGIG
+443 NNTELVPGIG
-457 ATWQPM
+457 ATWQLA

-478 AMVSA
+478 AMISA

-490 DQQLDAERS
+490 DQKLDAERS
-499 MNFEIGLRGKANV
+499 MNIEFGFRGQAQK
-512 WTYEAA
+512 WTYEGAA
-518 VFRMD
+518 FRMD

-534 AGISKTNGGQS
+534 GGISKTNGGQS

-558 TSAWSLLANATYI
+558 TSAWSVLANATYI
-571 PVAEFKGGGLGP
+571 PVAEFKGGALGP

-596 NFGLNYSKD
+596 NLGLNYSKD

-625 TVAESNDGTK
+625 TVEESNDGTK
-635 GLIPSYT
+635 GLIPSFT
-642 TVNWSVVYSP
+642 TLNWSVVYSP
-652 RKDLKLFGVVRNLFD
+652 QKDLKLFGVVRNLFD

>member
-1 MKTCN
+1 MKN
-6 QVGSIF
+6 RLFVS
-12 LKKKSY
+12 
-18 LSIPLL
+18 LL
-24 ISALGCISSPLV
+24 IGAMGYAHSPLM
-36 AREVE
+36 AKE
-41 IPRINVVDVEEGGAS
+41 IELPSINVIDRQEGEAS
-56 AIPGAIDFISAEEME
+56 SIPGAIDIISPEEME

-168 QSKTPLKNGTV
+168 QSKTPLKDGIV
-179 KGKLGSHGYKLLE
+179 KGKLGSHGYRLLE
-192 LEAGASSEQNSMGGG
+192 LEAGTSSEQKSMGGG
-207 INLITSEADGFRNN
+207 INLITSEANGFRNN

-236 GQNQWLGIKLTRY
+236 GQSQWLGLKLTRY

-257 VGLRPDEFAQTPTKN
+257 VGLRPDEFIHTPTKN
-272 PAPDDQFLSHRT
+272 PAPDDQFLSNRT
-284 SFDINHDLEI
+284 SFDINHELEI
-294 NSDIKLKTLLYWSQL
+294 DTSTKLKTLMYWSQL

-321 TRQGTSFVECGGT
+321 TRQGTSFVDCGGT

-349 VDSRLFVH
+349 IDSRLFTN

-363 KNESEIGVR
+363 QNESEIGIR
-372 LHSER
+372 LHSET
-377 MSNKTDR
+377 MSNKTER

-394 ITTGHDNNDAKA
+394 VITGNENNDAKA
-406 MALYMQNRFL
+406 VALYLQNRFL
-416 FSDQFAVTPG
+416 FTDQFAVTPG

-432 QQTRKNAINGA
+432 RQNRKNEMNGVQGQA
-443 SGEVHNTEIVPGIG
+443 NNTELVPGIG
-457 ATWQPM
+457 ATWQLA

-478 AMVSA
+478 AMISA

-490 DQQLDAERS
+490 DQKLDAERS
-499 MNFEIGLRGKANV
+499 MNIEFGFRGQAQK
-512 WTYEAA
+512 WTYEGAA
-518 VFRMD
+518 FRMD

-534 AGISKTNGGQS
+534 GGISKTNGGQS

-558 TSAWSLLANATYI
+558 TSAWSVLANATYI
-571 PVAEFKGGGLGP
+571 PVAEFKGGALGP

-596 NFGLNYSKD
+596 NLGLNYSKD

-625 TVAESNDGTK
+625 TVEESNDGTK
-635 GLIPSYT
+635 GLIPSFT
-642 TVNWSVVYSP
+642 TLNWSVVYSP
-652 RKDLKLFGVVRNLFD
+652 QKDLKLFGVVRNLFD

-681 GAERNFELGLAYQ
+681 GAERNFEIGLAYQ

>member
-1 MKTCN
+1 MKN
-6 QVGSIF
+6 RLFVS
-12 LKKKSY
+12 
-18 LSIPLL
+18 LL
-24 ISALGCISSPLV
+24 IGAMGYAHSPLM
-36 AREVE
+36 AKE
-41 IPRINVVDVEEGGAS
+41 IELPSINVIDRQEGGAS
-56 AIPGAIDFISAEEME
+56 SIPGAIDIISPEEME

-168 QSKTPLKNGTV
+168 QSKTPLKDGIV
-179 KGKLGSHGYKLLE
+179 KGKLGSHGYRLLE
-192 LEAGASSEQNSMGGG
+192 LEAGTSSEQKSMGGG
-207 INLITSEADGFRNN
+207 INLITSEANGFRNN

-226 DILVKGGMAI
+226 DLLVKGGMAI
-236 GQNQWLGIKLTRY
+236 GQSQWLGLKLTRY

-257 VGLRPDEFAQTPTKN
+257 VGLRPDEFIHTPTKN
-272 PAPDDQFLSHRT
+272 PAPDDQFLSNRT
-284 SFDINHDLEI
+284 SFDINHELEI
-294 NSDIKLKTLLYWSQL
+294 DTSTKLKTLMYWSQL

-321 TRQGTSFVECGGT
+321 TRQGTSFVDCGGT

-349 VDSRLFVH
+349 IDSRLFTN

-363 KNESEIGVR
+363 QNESEIGVR
-372 LHSER
+372 LHSET
-377 MSNKTDR
+377 MSNKTER

-394 ITTGHDNNDAKA
+394 VITGNENNDAKA
-406 MALYMQNRFL
+406 VALYLQNRFL
-416 FSDQFAVTPG
+416 FTDQFAVTPG

-432 QQTRKNAINGA
+432 RQNRKNEMNGVQGQA
-443 SGEVHNTEIVPGIG
+443 NNTELVPGIG
-457 ATWQPM
+457 ATWQLA

-478 AMVSA
+478 AMISA

-490 DQQLDAERS
+490 DQKLDAERS
-499 MNFEIGLRGKANV
+499 MNIEFGFRGQAQK
-512 WTYEAA
+512 WTYEGAA
-518 VFRMD
+518 FRMD

-534 AGISKTNGGQS
+534 GGISKTNGGQS

-558 TSAWSLLANATYI
+558 TSAWSVLVNATYI
-571 PVAEFKGGGLGP
+571 PVAEFKGGTLGP

-596 NFGLNYSKD
+596 NLGLNYSKN

-625 TVAESNDGTK
+625 TV
-635 GLIPSYT
+635 
-642 TVNWSVVYSP
+642 
-652 RKDLKLFGVVRNLFD
+652 
-667 KKFISGRSP
+667 
-676 DGIFP
+676 
-681 GAERNFELGLAYQ
+681 
-694 FY
+694 

>member
-1 MKTCN
+1 MKN
-6 QVGSIF
+6 RLFVS
-12 LKKKSY
+12 
-18 LSIPLL
+18 LL
-24 ISALGCISSPLV
+24 IGAMGYAHSPLM
-36 AREVE
+36 AKE
-41 IPRINVVDVEEGGAS
+41 IELPSINVIDRQEGGAS
-56 AIPGAIDFISAEEME
+56 SIPGAIDIISPEEME
-71 MIQPASLQDALKIVP
+71 MIQPASLQDALKTVP

-168 QSKTPLKNGTV
+168 QSKTPLKDGIV
-179 KGKLGSHGYKLLE
+179 KGKLGSHGYRLLE
-192 LEAGASSEQNSMGGG
+192 LEAGTSSEQKSMGGG
-207 INLITSEADGFRNN
+207 INLITSEANGFRNN

-236 GQNQWLGIKLTRY
+236 GQSQWLGLKLTRY

-257 VGLRPDEFAQTPTKN
+257 VGLRPDEFIHTPTKN
-272 PAPDDQFLSHRT
+272 PAPDDQFLSNRT
-284 SFDINHDLEI
+284 SFDINHELEI
-294 NSDIKLKTLLYWSQL
+294 DTSTKLKTLMYWSQL

-321 TRQGTSFVECGGT
+321 TRQGTSFIDCGGT

-349 VDSRLFVH
+349 IDSRLFTN

-363 KNESEIGVR
+363 QNESEIGVR
-372 LHSER
+372 LHSET
-377 MSNKTDR
+377 MSNKTER

-394 ITTGHDNNDAKA
+394 VITGNENNDAKA
-406 MALYMQNRFL
+406 VALYLQNRFL
-416 FSDQFAVTPG
+416 FTDQFAVTPG

-432 QQTRKNAINGA
+432 RQNRKNEMNGVQGQA
-443 SGEVHNTEIVPGIG
+443 NNTELVPGIG
-457 ATWQPM
+457 ATWQLA

-478 AMVSA
+478 AMISA

-490 DQQLDAERS
+490 DQKLDAERS
-499 MNFEIGLRGKANV
+499 MNIEFGFRGQAQK
-512 WTYEAA
+512 WTYEGAA
-518 VFRMD
+518 FRMD

-534 AGISKTNGGQS
+534 GGISKTNGGQS

-558 TSAWSLLANATYI
+558 TSAWSVLANATYI
-571 PVAEFKGGGLGP
+571 PVAEFKGGALGP

-596 NFGLNYSKD
+596 NLGLNYSKD

-618 QYADSAN
+618 QYADSVN
-625 TVAESNDGTK
+625 TVEESNDGTK
-635 GLIPSYT
+635 GLIPSFT
-642 TVNWSVVYSP
+642 TLNWSFVYSP
-652 RKDLKLFGVVRNLFD
+652 KRDIKLFGVVRNLFD

>member
-1 MKTCN
+1 MKN
-6 QVGSIF
+6 RLFVS
-12 LKKKSY
+12 
-18 LSIPLL
+18 LL
-24 ISALGCISSPLV
+24 IGAMGYAHSPLM
-36 AREVE
+36 AKE
-41 IPRINVVDVEEGGAS
+41 IELPSINVIDRQEGGAS
-56 AIPGAIDFISAEEME
+56 SIPGAVDIISPEEME

-168 QSKTPLKNGTV
+168 QSKTPLKDGIV
-179 KGKLGSHGYKLLE
+179 KGKLGSHGYRLLE
-192 LEAGASSEQNSMGGG
+192 LEAGTSSEQKSMGGG
-207 INLITSEADGFRNN
+207 INLITSEANGFRNN

-236 GQNQWLGIKLTRY
+236 GQSQWLGLKLTRY

-257 VGLRPDEFAQTPTKN
+257 VGLRPDEFIHTPTKN
-272 PAPDDQFLSHRT
+272 PAPDDQFLSNRT
-284 SFDINHDLEI
+284 SFDINHELEI
-294 NSDIKLKTLLYWSQL
+294 DTSAKLKTLMYWSQL

-321 TRQGTSFVECGGT
+321 TRQGTSFVDCGGT

-349 VDSRLFVH
+349 IDSRLFTN

-363 KNESEIGVR
+363 QNESEIGVR
-372 LHSER
+372 LHSET
-377 MSNKTDR
+377 MSNKTER

-394 ITTGHDNNDAKA
+394 VITGNENNDAKA
-406 MALYMQNRFL
+406 VALYLQNRFL
-416 FSDQFAVTPG
+416 FTDQFAVTPG

-432 QQTRKNAINGA
+432 RQNRKNEMNGVQGQ
-443 SGEVHNTEIVPGIG
+443 SNNTELVPGIG
-457 ATWQPM
+457 ATWQLA

-478 AMVSA
+478 AMISA

-490 DQQLDAERS
+490 DQKLDAERS
-499 MNFEIGLRGKANV
+499 MNIEFGFRGQAQK
-512 WTYEAA
+512 WTYEGAA
-518 VFRMD
+518 FRMD

-534 AGISKTNGGQS
+534 GGISKTNGGQS

-558 TSAWSLLANATYI
+558 TSAWSVLANATYI
-571 PVAEFKGGGLGP
+571 PVAEFKGGALGP

-596 NFGLNYSKD
+596 NLGLNYSKD

-625 TVAESNDGTK
+625 TVEESNDGTK
-635 GLIPSYT
+635 GLIPSFT
-642 TVNWSVVYSP
+642 TLNWSVVYSP
-652 RKDLKLFGVVRNLFD
+652 QKDLKLFGVVRNLFD

>member
-1 MKTCN
+1 MKN
-6 QVGSIF
+6 RLFVS
-12 LKKKSY
+12 
-18 LSIPLL
+18 LL
-24 ISALGCISSPLV
+24 IGAMGYAHSPLM
-36 AREVE
+36 AKE
-41 IPRINVVDVEEGGAS
+41 IELPSINVIDRQEGGAS
-56 AIPGAIDFISAEEME
+56 SIPGAIDIISPEEME
-71 MIQPASLQDALKIVP
+71 MIQPASLQDALKTVP

-168 QSKTPLKNGTV
+168 QSKTPLKDGIV
-179 KGKLGSHGYKLLE
+179 KGKLGSHGYRLLE
-192 LEAGASSEQNSMGGG
+192 LEAGTSSEQKSMGGG
-207 INLITSEADGFRNN
+207 INLITSEANGFRNN

-236 GQNQWLGIKLTRY
+236 GQSQWLGLKLTRY

-257 VGLRPDEFAQTPTKN
+257 VGLRPDEFIHTPTKN
-272 PAPDDQFLSHRT
+272 PAPDDQFLSNRT
-284 SFDINHDLEI
+284 SFDINHELEI
-294 NSDIKLKTLLYWSQL
+294 DTSTKLKTLMYWSQL

-321 TRQGTSFVECGGT
+321 TRQGTSFVDCGGT

-349 VDSRLFVH
+349 IDSRLFTN

-363 KNESEIGVR
+363 QNESEIGVR
-372 LHSER
+372 LHSET
-377 MSNKTDR
+377 MSNKTER
-384 SNAGPRARTG
+384 SNAGPRVRTG
-394 ITTGHDNNDAKA
+394 VITGNENNDAKA
-406 MALYMQNRFL
+406 VALYLQNRFL
-416 FSDQFAVTPG
+416 FTDQFAVTPG

-432 QQTRKNAINGA
+432 RQNRKNEMNGVQGQA
-443 SGEVHNTEIVPGIG
+443 NNTELVPGIG
-457 ATWQPM
+457 ATWQLA
-463 PELQLYSSVYKGFAP
+463 PELQLYSSFYKGFAP
-478 AMVSA
+478 AMISA

-490 DQQLDAERS
+490 DQKLDAERS
-499 MNFEIGLRGKANV
+499 MNIEFGFRGQAQK
-512 WTYEAA
+512 WTYEGAA
-518 VFRMD
+518 FRMD

-534 AGISKTNGGQS
+534 GGISKTNGGQS

-558 TSAWSLLANATYI
+558 TSAWSVLANATYI
-571 PVAEFKGGGLGP
+571 PVAEFKGGTLGP

-588 PYTPKLTG
+588 PYTPRLTG
-596 NFGLNYSKD
+596 NLGLNYSKD

-625 TVAESNDGTK
+625 TVQESNDGTK
-635 GLIPSYT
+635 GLIPSFT
-642 TVNWSVVYSP
+642 TLNWSIVYRP
-652 RKDLKLFGVVRNLFD
+652 QKDLKLFGVVRNLFD